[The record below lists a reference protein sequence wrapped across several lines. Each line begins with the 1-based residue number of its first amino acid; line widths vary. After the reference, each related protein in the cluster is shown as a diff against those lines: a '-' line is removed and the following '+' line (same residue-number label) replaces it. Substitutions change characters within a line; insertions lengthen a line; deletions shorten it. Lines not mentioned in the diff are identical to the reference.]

1 MAKTVYNKN
10 VANPSDVTASIFS
23 SDEQL
28 KYGEIVLCNNI
39 NEPGIYIF
47 TKSDDGETKIQKMNS
62 VDNIIL
68 KQDVD
73 PSASGAVANGDTL
86 YEMVSKFQNQIDDL
100 SGDGKS
106 EAEKVNKIVAAVGI
120 NEDGSYKIISGNY
133 VGNAT
138 SIADAISKLDAA
150 INTVSGSSVKEAK
163 EYTDAKIT
171 ESIKALDAET
181 SAGDGEEFVKIT
193 EADGLVSGEVKAL
206 SVEKDATGLK
216 YDLKLG
222 DYIFGSV
229 DIPQDQFLKEAIFIS
244 AATVDDIAEALTYGQ
259 SIEHGKPYLKF
270 VWKLEKELKPTYVD
284 VSGLIDVYTAADVK
298 LSDAYS
304 GTSFD
309 IKSGTSVEDAI
320 GKVTNELT
328 SIEENIESNKVN
340 SSEKTINVTTSDT
353 GTNIDINIDNDTI
366 VKNETVAKQGQ
377 LSVALNVEKT
387 YVDNGYVRTKY
398 TLKSKDG
405 SYGVIN
411 DTRDVFVGDETDGFI
426 KVETQAVSDAEGNR
440 TDKITIT
447 PVIQKTVNN
456 ATGPNV
462 DDANGFAT
470 AWGVKEYVRS
480 GIDGDGI
487 MAGDD
492 VLQPYE
498 NYRGH
503 INFDSSSIDYDT
515 VHKAL
520 YKTDNNMQLLDEA
533 LGFESSGQNV
543 HQYPSA
549 TTQDCLLIKDDRTV
563 MDALK
568 TLDKAIAD
576 LDFED
581 NCGENQ
587 VFTAFTQENGHVR
600 LEKQNVTG
608 RKLAEYSVVDVT
620 NPSGATFKVAEADTL
635 GQALGKLQGQINAM
649 DWTGTTASDQVFTG
663 ITEKDGLVSASTADV
678 TTRTLKGYSVQN
690 ITDTSAAASK
700 IATGDTLGVGL
711 GKLQGQINA
720 MDYTANTS
728 SDKVFTYISNKDGQL
743 TTSAENITNRVIT
756 GYVEG
761 TDADVA
767 ATDTL
772 GQALGKLQKQINSM
786 DYTANT
792 GNDKIFTY
800 IAEADGKLTTSAESI
815 TSRVITGYAEG
826 ADADVAETD
835 TLGVALGKLQGQ
847 INAMDKATQAE
858 ENSVIYDVTE
868 SDGKVS
874 ATSKHIVDIKLSGYT
889 EGAIASGRVSSGDTL
904 GQALGKLQGQVNDL
918 DWTGATT
925 ANEVFTGITESDGKV
940 SATTALTTSRTLSGY
955 TVETISDN
963 SATASKVAPT
973 DTLGKALGKLQ
984 GQINAMDLSSGAN
997 DNKVMT
1003 DLTQKDGQLTPT
1015 YSNVTSRKLD
1025 GYGTTANTKVTAT
1038 QTLGV
1043 ALGNLQGQIDSL
1055 NYTANASTDKVITAI
1070 TQTDGKVEVETQN
1083 ITSRIITGYAE
1094 GTDADVAATDTLGQ
1108 ALGKLQKQINSMDK
1122 TASSETGK
1130 FVRTVAEADGKVSE
1144 TRGYIVADD
1153 VKITAA
1159 TVNEANVKEAWKL
1172 VNNEGTQLGSTIKIY
1187 KDSSL
1192 KSVALSGDT
1201 STVGQWL
1208 VFTYAL
1214 SDGSEDVVA
1223 VDVSKFLVQAEF
1235 QSGVTADNSGIVH
1248 GVVYGNSESVVTA
1261 YTATGGANG
1270 TAKVLGVNGD
1280 GFYVNNIQTAINAK
1294 VNSAISLLDSSSATT
1309 NAGYYMT
1316 GITITDG
1323 KVTAIGQAQLTAQET
1338 KLSTGNSTTAIGNV
1352 VTGLSVS
1359 DHAITLNKKDFPEVA
1374 WKRVSAGGANIDA
1387 TTTADTISIVTGNTG
1402 ITLDGDTTNK
1412 KITISHTDT
1421 SSQSSVDAGSGKFIK
1436 SVSVDTYGHVTGLTT
1451 GNTVDSA
1458 TTAANSAK
1466 VAGKTV
1472 GNANGNVP
1480 LSNGTVNTNL
1490 NADMIDGKHVAVVS
1504 AIPSSPDA
1512 NTIYIL
1518 A

>member
-1 MAKTVYNKN
+1 MAKTIYNKN
-10 VANPSDVTASIFS
+10 VANPSDITASVFS

-47 TKSDDGETKIQKMNS
+47 AKNDGGETKIQKINS
-62 VDNIIL
+62 ADNIIL
-68 KQDVD
+68 KQNVD
-73 PSASGAVANGDTL
+73 PSLSGPVANGDTL
-86 YEMVSKFQNQIDDL
+86 YEMVSKLQNQIDDL
-100 SGDGKS
+100 SGSGES
-106 EAEKVNKIVAAVGI
+106 EAEKVNRIIAAVDL
-120 NEDGSYKIISGNY
+120 NDDGSYKIISGNY

-150 INTVSGSSVKEAK
+150 INTVGGSSIEEAK

-171 ESIKALDAET
+171 ESIEALDSEA
-181 SAGDGEEFVKIT
+181 SAGDGEVFVKIT

-222 DYIFGSV
+222 DYVFGSV
-229 DIPQDQFLKEAIFIS
+229 DIPQDQFLKEVIFIS
-244 AATVDDIAEALTYGQ
+244 AATVEDIAEALNYGQ
-259 SIEHGKPYLKF
+259 RIELGKPYLKF
-270 VWKLEKELKPTYVD
+270 VWKLEEGLKPTYVD

-298 LSDAYS
+298 LSDAYP

-309 IKSGTSVEDAI
+309 IKSGASVEDAI

-462 DDANGFAT
+462 DDANGLAT

-563 MDALK
+563 MGALK

-587 VFTAFTQENGHVR
+587 IFTAFTQENGHVM

-608 RKLAEYSVVDVT
+608 RKLAGYSVVDVT
-620 NPSGATFKVAEADTL
+620 NPSGATFKVATTDTL
-635 GQALGKLQGQINAM
+635 GQGLGKLQGQINAM
-649 DWTGTTASDQVFTG
+649 NWTGTTTSDQVFTG

-756 GYVEG
+756 GYEEG
-761 TDADVA
+761 VDADVA

-847 INAMDKATQAE
+847 INAMDYTANAGSDKVFTYVSE
-858 ENSVIYDVTE
+858 T
-868 SDGKVS
+868 DGKLTTS
-874 ATSKHIVDIKLSGYT
+874 AESITSRVITGYV
-889 EGAIASGRVSSGDTL
+889 EGADAKIAATDSL
-904 GQALGKLQGQVNDL
+904 GGALGKV
-918 DWTGATT
+918 
-925 ANEVFTGITESDGKV
+925 
-940 SATTALTTSRTLSGY
+940 
-955 TVETISDN
+955 
-963 SATASKVAPT
+963 
-973 DTLGKALGKLQ
+973 Q
-984 GQINAMDLSSGAN
+984 GQINAMD
-997 DNKVMT
+997 K
-1003 DLTQKDGQLTPT
+1003 
-1015 YSNVTSRKLD
+1015 
-1025 GYGTTANTKVTAT
+1025 
-1038 QTLGV
+1038 
-1043 ALGNLQGQIDSL
+1043 I
-1055 NYTANASTDKVITAI
+1055 
-1070 TQTDGKVEVETQN
+1070 
-1083 ITSRIITGYAE
+1083 
-1094 GTDADVAATDTLGQ
+1094 
-1108 ALGKLQKQINSMDK
+1108 
-1122 TASSETGK
+1122 ASSETGK

-1153 VKITAA
+1153 VKIAAA

-1192 KSVALSGDT
+1192 KSVVLSGDT

-1248 GVVYGNSESVVTA
+1248 GVVSGNSESVVTA

-1270 TAKVLGVNGD
+1270 TAKVLGVNGG

-1338 KLSTGNSTTAIGNV
+1338 ELSTGNSTTAIGNV

-1374 WKRVSAGGANIDA
+1374 WKRVTAGGTNIDA

-1402 ITLDGDTTNK
+1402 ITLVGDAANK
-1412 KITISHTDT
+1412 RITISHTDT
-1421 SSQSSVDAGSGKFIK
+1421 SSQASVDAGSGKFIK

-1451 GNTVDSA
+1451 GNTVNSA
-1458 TTAANSAK
+1458 TTAADSAK

-1490 NADMIDGKHVAVVS
+1490 NADMIDGKHVAIVS

>member
-1 MAKTVYNKN
+1 MAKIVYNKN
-10 VANPSDVTASIFS
+10 VTNPSDVTDRIFS

-73 PSASGAVANGDTL
+73 PSASGPVANGDTL
-86 YEMVSKFQNQIDDL
+86 YKMVSKFQNQIDGL

-106 EAEKVNKIVAAVGI
+106 EAEKINKIVAAVGI

-133 VGNAT
+133 VGDAA

-150 INTVSGSSVKEAK
+150 INTTSESSVKEAK

-181 SAGDGEEFVKIT
+181 SAGDGEVFVKIT

-206 SVEKDATGLK
+206 SVKKDATGLK

-229 DIPQDQFLKEAIFIS
+229 DIPQDQFLKEVIFIS
-244 AATVDDIAEALTYGQ
+244 AATVEDIAEALKYDQ
-259 SIEHGKPYLKF
+259 RIELGKPYLRF

-284 VSGLIDVYTAADVK
+284 VSGLIDVYTAADVN

-549 TTQDCLLIKDDRTV
+549 TTQDCLLIKDNRTV

-587 VFTAFTQENGHVR
+587 VFTAFTQENGHVKI
-600 LEKQNVTG
+600 EKQNVTG

-756 GYVEG
+756 GYEEG
-761 TDADVA
+761 VDADVA
-767 ATDTL
+767 A
-772 GQALGKLQKQINSM
+772 
-786 DYTANT
+786 
-792 GNDKIFTY
+792 
-800 IAEADGKLTTSAESI
+800 
-815 TSRVITGYAEG
+815 
-826 ADADVAETD
+826 TD

-889 EGAIASGRVSSGDTL
+889 EGAIASGKVSSGDTL

-918 DWTGATT
+918 NWTGATT
-925 ANEVFTGITESDGKV
+925 ANEVFTGITEADGKV

-963 SATASKVAPT
+963 SATASKVAAT

-1025 GYGTTANTKVTAT
+1025 GYGTTANTKVAAT

-1055 NYTANASTDKVITAI
+1055 DYTANASTDKVITAI

-1094 GTDADVAATDTLGQ
+1094 GADADVAATDTLGQ

-1270 TAKVLGVNGD
+1270 AAKVLGVNGD

-1323 KVTAIGQAQLTAQET
+1323 KVTAIGQAKLTAQET
-1338 KLSTGNSTTAIGNV
+1338 ELSTGNSTTAIGNV

-1374 WKRVSAGGANIDA
+1374 WKRVTAGGANIDA

-1402 ITLDGDTTNK
+1402 ITLVGDATNK

-1436 SVSVDTYGHVTGLTT
+1436 SVSVDTYGHVTGLAT

-1458 TTAANSAK
+1458 TTAADSAK

-1490 NADMIDGKHVAVVS
+1490 NADMIDGKHVAIVS

-1518 A
+1518 S

>member
-10 VANPSDVTASIFS
+10 VANPSDVTDRIFS

-47 TKSDDGETKIQKMNS
+47 TKSDDGETKIQKINS

-73 PSASGAVANGDTL
+73 PSASGPVANGDTL
-86 YEMVSKFQNQIDDL
+86 YKMVSKFQNQIDDL

-133 VGNAT
+133 VGDAA

-150 INTVSGSSVKEAK
+150 IDTASGSSVKEAK
-163 EYTDAKIT
+163 EYTDTKIT

-181 SAGDGEEFVKIT
+181 SAGDGEVFVKIT
-193 EADGLVSGEVKAL
+193 EADGLVSGGVKAL

-229 DIPQDQFLKEAIFIS
+229 DIPQDQFLKEVIFIS

-259 SIEHGKPYLKF
+259 SIELGKPYLRF
-270 VWKLEKELKPTYVD
+270 VWKLEEGLKPTYVD

-568 TLDKAIAD
+568 TLDKSIAD

-587 VFTAFTQENGHVR
+587 VFTAFTQENGRVM

-649 DWTGTTASDQVFTG
+649 DWTGTATSDQVFTG

-761 TDADVA
+761 TDADVT

-847 INAMDKATQAE
+847 INAMDKTTQAE

-889 EGAIASGRVSSGDTL
+889 EGAVASGKVSSGDTL
-904 GQALGKLQGQVNDL
+904 GQALGKLQD
-918 DWTGATT
+918 
-925 ANEVFTGITESDGKV
+925 
-940 SATTALTTSRTLSGY
+940 
-955 TVETISDN
+955 
-963 SATASKVAPT
+963 
-973 DTLGKALGKLQ
+973 
-984 GQINAMDLSSGAN
+984 QINAMDLSSGAN

-1003 DLTQKDGQLTPT
+1003 DLTQKDGQLTPI

-1025 GYGTTANTKVTAT
+1025 GYGTTANTKVAAT

-1055 NYTANASTDKVITAI
+1055 DYTANASTDKVITAI

-1094 GTDADVAATDTLGQ
+1094 GTDADVAETDTLGQ

-1235 QSGVTADNSGIVH
+1235 QSGITADNSGIVH
-1248 GVVYGNSESVVTA
+1248 GVVSRNSESVVTA
-1261 YTATGGANG
+1261 YTATGSANG

-1280 GFYVNNIQTAINAK
+1280 GFYANNIQTAINAK

-1323 KVTAIGQAQLTAQET
+1323 KVTAIGQAKLTSQET
-1338 KLSTGNSTTAIGNV
+1338 ELTTGNSTTAIGNV

-1387 TTTADTISIVTGNTG
+1387 TATADTISIVTGNTG
-1402 ITLDGDTTNK
+1402 ITLVGDATNK

-1421 SSQSSVDAGSGKFIK
+1421 SSQASVDAGSGKFIK

-1458 TTAANSAK
+1458 TMAADSAK

-1504 AIPSSPDA
+1504 AMPSSPDA

>member
-73 PSASGAVANGDTL
+73 PSASGPVANGDTL

-133 VGNAT
+133 VGDAA

-181 SAGDGEEFVKIT
+181 SAGDGEVFVKIT

-244 AATVDDIAEALTYGQ
+244 AATVEDITEALTYGQ
-259 SIEHGKPYLKF
+259 SIELGKPYLKF

-328 SIEENIESNKVN
+328 SIEGNIESNKVN

-520 YKTDNNMQLLDEA
+520 YKTDNNMQLLDGA

-576 LDFED
+576 LDFKD

-587 VFTAFTQENGHVR
+587 VFTAFTQENGHVT

-620 NPSGATFKVAEADTL
+620 NPSGATFKVATTDTL

-767 ATDTL
+767 
-772 GQALGKLQKQINSM
+772 
-786 DYTANT
+786 
-792 GNDKIFTY
+792 
-800 IAEADGKLTTSAESI
+800 E
-815 TSRVITGYAEG
+815 
-826 ADADVAETD
+826 
-835 TLGVALGKLQGQ
+835 
-847 INAMDKATQAE
+847 
-858 ENSVIYDVTE
+858 
-868 SDGKVS
+868 
-874 ATSKHIVDIKLSGYT
+874 
-889 EGAIASGRVSSGDTL
+889 
-904 GQALGKLQGQVNDL
+904 
-918 DWTGATT
+918 
-925 ANEVFTGITESDGKV
+925 
-940 SATTALTTSRTLSGY
+940 
-955 TVETISDN
+955 
-963 SATASKVAPT
+963 
-973 DTLGKALGKLQ
+973 
-984 GQINAMDLSSGAN
+984 
-997 DNKVMT
+997 
-1003 DLTQKDGQLTPT
+1003 
-1015 YSNVTSRKLD
+1015 
-1025 GYGTTANTKVTAT
+1025 
-1038 QTLGV
+1038 
-1043 ALGNLQGQIDSL
+1043 
-1055 NYTANASTDKVITAI
+1055 
-1070 TQTDGKVEVETQN
+1070 
-1083 ITSRIITGYAE
+1083 
-1094 GTDADVAATDTLGQ
+1094 TDTLGQ

-1270 TAKVLGVNGD
+1270 AAKVLGVNGD

-1323 KVTAIGQAQLTAQET
+1323 KVTAIGQAKLTAQET
-1338 KLSTGNSTTAIGNV
+1338 ELSTGNSTTAIGNV

-1402 ITLDGDTTNK
+1402 ITLAGDATNK
-1412 KITISHTDT
+1412 RITISHTDT
-1421 SSQSSVDAGSGKFIK
+1421 SSQASVDAGSGKFIK

-1458 TTAANSAK
+1458 TMAADSAK

-1490 NADMIDGKHVAVVS
+1490 NADMIDGKHVAIVS

>member
-10 VANPSDVTASIFS
+10 VANPSDITASVFS

-47 TKSDDGETKIQKMNS
+47 AKNDGGETKIQKINS
-62 VDNIIL
+62 ADNIIL
-68 KQDVD
+68 KQNVD
-73 PSASGAVANGDTL
+73 PSLSGPVANGDTL
-86 YEMVSKFQNQIDDL
+86 YEMVSKLQNQIDDL
-100 SGDGKS
+100 SGGGES
-106 EAEKVNKIVAAVGI
+106 EAEKVNRIIAAI
-120 NEDGSYKIISGNY
+120 DLNDDGSYKIISGNY
-133 VGNAT
+133 VGDAT

-150 INTVSGSSVKEAK
+150 INTVGGSSVEEAK

-171 ESIKALDAET
+171 ESIKALDAEV
-181 SAGDGEEFVKIT
+181 SAGDGKVFVKIT

-222 DYIFGSV
+222 DYVFGSV
-229 DIPQDQFLKEAIFIS
+229 DIPQDQFLKEVIFIS
-244 AATVDDIAEALTYGQ
+244 AATVEDIAEALNYGQ
-259 SIEHGKPYLKF
+259 RIELGKPYLKF
-270 VWKLEKELKPTYVD
+270 VWKLEEGLKPTYVD

-320 GKVTNELT
+320 GKVSNELT

-387 YVDNGYVRTKY
+387 HVDTGYVRTKY

-426 KVETQAVSDAEGNR
+426 KVETQAVSDTEGNR

-462 DDANGFAT
+462 DDANGLVT

-487 MAGDD
+487 MVGDD

-498 NYRGH
+498 SYRGH

-568 TLDKAIAD
+568 TLDEAIAD

-587 VFTAFTQENGHVR
+587 VFTAFTQENGHVM

-608 RKLAEYSVVDVT
+608 RKLAGYSVVDVT
-620 NPSGATFKVAEADTL
+620 NPSGATFKVATTDTL
-635 GQALGKLQGQINAM
+635 GQGLGKLQGQINAM
-649 DWTGTTASDQVFTG
+649 DWTGTTTSDQVFTG
-663 ITEKDGLVSASTADV
+663 ITETDGLVSASTADV

-743 TTSAENITNRVIT
+743 TASAENITNRVIT
-756 GYVEG
+756 GYEEG
-761 TDADVA
+761 VDADVA

-786 DYTANT
+786 DKT
-792 GNDKIFTY
+792 
-800 IAEADGKLTTSAESI
+800 
-815 TSRVITGYAEG
+815 
-826 ADADVAETD
+826 
-835 TLGVALGKLQGQ
+835 
-847 INAMDKATQAE
+847 TQAE

-889 EGAIASGRVSSGDTL
+889 EGAIASGKVSSGDTL
-904 GQALGKLQGQVNDL
+904 GQALGKLQGQVNGL

-963 SATASKVAPT
+963 SATASKVAAT

-984 GQINAMDLSSGAN
+984 GQINA
-997 DNKVMT
+997 
-1003 DLTQKDGQLTPT
+1003 
-1015 YSNVTSRKLD
+1015 
-1025 GYGTTANTKVTAT
+1025 
-1038 QTLGV
+1038 
-1043 ALGNLQGQIDSL
+1043 
-1055 NYTANASTDKVITAI
+1055 
-1070 TQTDGKVEVETQN
+1070 
-1083 ITSRIITGYAE
+1083 
-1094 GTDADVAATDTLGQ
+1094 
-1108 ALGKLQKQINSMDK
+1108 MDK

-1208 VFTYAL
+1208 VFTYVL

-1261 YTATGGANG
+1261 YTATGDANG
-1270 TAKVLGVNGD
+1270 TAKVLGVNGG

-1338 KLSTGNSTTAIGNV
+1338 ELSTGNSTTATGNV

-1359 DHAITLNKKDFPEVA
+1359 DHAITLNKKNFPEVA
-1374 WKRVSAGGANIDA
+1374 WKRITAGGTNIDA

-1402 ITLDGDTTNK
+1402 ITLAGDAANK
-1412 KITISHTDT
+1412 RITISHTDT
-1421 SSQSSVDAGSGKFIK
+1421 SSQASVDAGSGKFIK

-1458 TTAANSAK
+1458 TTATDSAK

-1490 NADMIDGKHVAVVS
+1490 NADMINGKHVAVVS

>member
-1 MAKTVYNKN
+1 MAKTIYNKN
-10 VANPSDVTASIFS
+10 VANPSDITASVFS

-47 TKSDDGETKIQKMNS
+47 AKNDGGETKIQKINS
-62 VDNIIL
+62 ADNIIL
-68 KQDVD
+68 KQNVD
-73 PSASGAVANGDTL
+73 PSLSGPVANGDTL
-86 YEMVSKFQNQIDDL
+86 YEIVSKLQNQIDDL
-100 SGDGKS
+100 SGSGES
-106 EAEKVNKIVAAVGI
+106 ETEKINRIIAAI
-120 NEDGSYKIISGNY
+120 DLNDDGSYKIISGNY
-133 VGNAT
+133 VGDAT

-150 INTVSGSSVKEAK
+150 INTVGGSSVKEAK
-163 EYTDAKIT
+163 EYTDTKII

-181 SAGDGEEFVKIT
+181 SAGDGEVFVKIT

-229 DIPQDQFLKEAIFIS
+229 DIPQDQFLKEVIFIS
-244 AATVDDIAEALTYGQ
+244 AATVEDIAEALKYDQ
-259 SIEHGKPYLKF
+259 SIELGKPYLRF
-270 VWKLEKELKPTYVD
+270 VWKLEEGLKPTYVD

-366 VKNETVAKQGQ
+366 VKNENVAKQGQ

-462 DDANGFAT
+462 DDANGLVT

-568 TLDKAIAD
+568 TLDKSIAD

-587 VFTAFTQENGHVR
+587 VFTAFTQENGHVM

-649 DWTGTTASDQVFTG
+649 DWTGTTTSDQVFTG

-756 GYVEG
+756 GYEEG
-761 TDADVA
+761 VDADVA

-792 GNDKIFTY
+792 GSDKVFTY

-847 INAMDKATQAE
+847 INA
-858 ENSVIYDVTE
+858 
-868 SDGKVS
+868 
-874 ATSKHIVDIKLSGYT
+874 
-889 EGAIASGRVSSGDTL
+889 
-904 GQALGKLQGQVNDL
+904 
-918 DWTGATT
+918 
-925 ANEVFTGITESDGKV
+925 
-940 SATTALTTSRTLSGY
+940 
-955 TVETISDN
+955 
-963 SATASKVAPT
+963 
-973 DTLGKALGKLQ
+973 
-984 GQINAMDLSSGAN
+984 
-997 DNKVMT
+997 
-1003 DLTQKDGQLTPT
+1003 
-1015 YSNVTSRKLD
+1015 
-1025 GYGTTANTKVTAT
+1025 
-1038 QTLGV
+1038 
-1043 ALGNLQGQIDSL
+1043 
-1055 NYTANASTDKVITAI
+1055 
-1070 TQTDGKVEVETQN
+1070 
-1083 ITSRIITGYAE
+1083 
-1094 GTDADVAATDTLGQ
+1094 
-1108 ALGKLQKQINSMDK
+1108 MDK

-1248 GVVYGNSESVVTA
+1248 GVVSGNSESVVTA

-1270 TAKVLGVNGD
+1270 TAKVLGVNGG

-1338 KLSTGNSTTAIGNV
+1338 ELTTGNSTTAIGNV

-1374 WKRVSAGGANIDA
+1374 WKRVTAGGTNIDA

-1402 ITLDGDTTNK
+1402 ITLAGDAANK
-1412 KITISHTDT
+1412 RITISHTDT
-1421 SSQSSVDAGSGKFIK
+1421 SSQASVDAGSGKFIK

-1458 TTAANSAK
+1458 TTATDSAK

>member
-10 VANPSDVTASIFS
+10 VANPSDITASVFS

-47 TKSDDGETKIQKMNS
+47 AKNDGGETKIQKINS
-62 VDNIIL
+62 ADNIIL
-68 KQDVD
+68 KQNVD
-73 PSASGAVANGDTL
+73 PSLSGPVANGDTL
-86 YEMVSKFQNQIDDL
+86 YEIVSKFQNQIDNL
-100 SGDGKS
+100 SGSGES
-106 EAEKVNKIVAAVGI
+106 ETEKVNRIIAAI
-120 NEDGSYKIISGNY
+120 DLNDDGSYKIISGNY
-133 VGNAT
+133 VGDAT

-150 INTVSGSSVKEAK
+150 INTVGGSSVEEAK

-171 ESIKALDAET
+171 ESIEALDTEV
-181 SAGDGEEFVKIT
+181 SAGDGEVFVKIT

-222 DYIFGSV
+222 DYVFGSV
-229 DIPQDQFLKEAIFIS
+229 DIPQDQFLKEVIFIS
-244 AATVDDIAEALTYGQ
+244 AATVEDVAEALNYGQ
-259 SIEHGKPYLKF
+259 RIELGKPYLKF
-270 VWKLEKELKPTYVD
+270 VWKLEGGPKPTYVD

-298 LSDAYS
+298 LSDEYS
-304 GTSFD
+304 GASFD

-328 SIEENIESNKVN
+328 SIEESIESNKVN

-353 GTNIDINIDNDTI
+353 GTSIDINIDNDTI

-426 KVETQAVSDAEGNR
+426 KVETQAVSDTEGNR

-503 INFDSSSIDYDT
+503 INFDSSTIDYDT

-568 TLDKAIAD
+568 TLDEAIAD

-587 VFTAFTQENGHVR
+587 VFTAFTQENGHVM

-620 NPSGATFKVAEADTL
+620 NPSGATFKVATTDTL

-649 DWTGTTASDQVFTG
+649 DWTGTTTSDQVFTG

-743 TTSAENITNRVIT
+743 TASAENITNRVIT
-756 GYVEG
+756 GYV
-761 TDADVA
+761 
-767 ATDTL
+767 
-772 GQALGKLQKQINSM
+772 
-786 DYTANT
+786 
-792 GNDKIFTY
+792 
-800 IAEADGKLTTSAESI
+800 
-815 TSRVITGYAEG
+815 
-826 ADADVAETD
+826 
-835 TLGVALGKLQGQ
+835 
-847 INAMDKATQAE
+847 
-858 ENSVIYDVTE
+858 
-868 SDGKVS
+868 
-874 ATSKHIVDIKLSGYT
+874 
-889 EGAIASGRVSSGDTL
+889 
-904 GQALGKLQGQVNDL
+904 
-918 DWTGATT
+918 
-925 ANEVFTGITESDGKV
+925 
-940 SATTALTTSRTLSGY
+940 
-955 TVETISDN
+955 
-963 SATASKVAPT
+963 
-973 DTLGKALGKLQ
+973 
-984 GQINAMDLSSGAN
+984 
-997 DNKVMT
+997 
-1003 DLTQKDGQLTPT
+1003 
-1015 YSNVTSRKLD
+1015 
-1025 GYGTTANTKVTAT
+1025 
-1038 QTLGV
+1038 
-1043 ALGNLQGQIDSL
+1043 
-1055 NYTANASTDKVITAI
+1055 
-1070 TQTDGKVEVETQN
+1070 
-1083 ITSRIITGYAE
+1083 E

-1208 VFTYAL
+1208 VFTYVL

-1248 GVVYGNSESVVTA
+1248 GVVSGNSESVVTA
-1261 YTATGGANG
+1261 YTATGDANG
-1270 TAKVLGVNGD
+1270 TAKVLGVNGG

-1338 KLSTGNSTTAIGNV
+1338 ELSTGNSTTATGNV

-1359 DHAITLNKKDFPEVA
+1359 NHAITLNKKNFPEVA
-1374 WKRVSAGGANIDA
+1374 WKRVAAGGTNIDA

-1402 ITLDGDTTNK
+1402 ITLAGDATNK
-1412 KITISHTDT
+1412 RITISHTDT
-1421 SSQSSVDAGSGKFIK
+1421 SSQASVDAGSGKFIK

-1458 TTAANSAK
+1458 TTAVDSAK

>member
-1 MAKTVYNKN
+1 MAKIVYNKN

-68 KQDVD
+68 KQDVN
-73 PSASGAVANGDTL
+73 PSASGPVANGDTL
-86 YEMVSKFQNQIDDL
+86 YEMVSKFQNKINDL

-106 EAEKVNKIVAAVGI
+106 EAEKVNRIVAAVGI

-150 INTVSGSSVKEAK
+150 INTVGGSSVKEAK

-181 SAGDGEEFVKIT
+181 SAGDGEVFVKIT
-193 EADGLVSGEVKAL
+193 EADGLVSGGVKAL
-206 SVEKDATGLK
+206 SVKKDATGLK

-229 DIPQDQFLKEAIFIS
+229 DIPQDQFLKEVIFIS
-244 AATVDDIAEALTYGQ
+244 AATVEDIAEALKYDQ
-259 SIEHGKPYLKF
+259 SIKLGKPYLKF

-284 VSGLIDVYTAADVK
+284 VSGLIDVYTAADVN
-298 LSDAYS
+298 LSDAYL

-549 TTQDCLLIKDDRTV
+549 TTQDCLLIKDNRTV

-587 VFTAFTQENGHVR
+587 VFTAFTQENGHVKI
-600 LEKQNVTG
+600 EKQNVTG

-720 MDYTANTS
+720 MD
-728 SDKVFTYISNKDGQL
+728 
-743 TTSAENITNRVIT
+743 
-756 GYVEG
+756 
-761 TDADVA
+761 
-767 ATDTL
+767 
-772 GQALGKLQKQINSM
+772 
-786 DYTANT
+786 
-792 GNDKIFTY
+792 
-800 IAEADGKLTTSAESI
+800 
-815 TSRVITGYAEG
+815 
-826 ADADVAETD
+826 
-835 TLGVALGKLQGQ
+835 
-847 INAMDKATQAE
+847 
-858 ENSVIYDVTE
+858 
-868 SDGKVS
+868 
-874 ATSKHIVDIKLSGYT
+874 
-889 EGAIASGRVSSGDTL
+889 
-904 GQALGKLQGQVNDL
+904 
-918 DWTGATT
+918 
-925 ANEVFTGITESDGKV
+925 
-940 SATTALTTSRTLSGY
+940 
-955 TVETISDN
+955 
-963 SATASKVAPT
+963 
-973 DTLGKALGKLQ
+973 
-984 GQINAMDLSSGAN
+984 LSSGAN

-1025 GYGTTANTKVTAT
+1025 GYGTTANTKVAAT

-1055 NYTANASTDKVITAI
+1055 NYTANAGTDKVITAI

-1270 TAKVLGVNGD
+1270 AAKVLGVNGD

-1323 KVTAIGQAQLTAQET
+1323 KVTAIGQAKLTAQET
-1338 KLSTGNSTTAIGNV
+1338 ELSTGNSTTAIGNV

-1374 WKRVSAGGANIDA
+1374 WKRVTAGGANIDA

-1402 ITLDGDTTNK
+1402 ITLVGDATNK

-1436 SVSVDTYGHVTGLTT
+1436 SVSVDTYGHVTGLAT

-1458 TTAANSAK
+1458 TTAADSAK

-1490 NADMIDGKHVAVVS
+1490 NADMIDGKHVAIVS

-1518 A
+1518 S

>member
-10 VANPSDVTASIFS
+10 VANPSDITASVFS

-47 TKSDDGETKIQKMNS
+47 AKNDGGETKIQKINS
-62 VDNIIL
+62 ADNIIL
-68 KQDVD
+68 KQNVD
-73 PSASGAVANGDTL
+73 PSLSGPVANGDTL
-86 YEMVSKFQNQIDDL
+86 YEMVSKLQNQIDNL
-100 SGDGKS
+100 SGGGES
-106 EAEKVNKIVAAVGI
+106 EAEKVNRIIAAI
-120 NEDGSYKIISGNY
+120 DLNDDGSYKIISGNY
-133 VGNAT
+133 VGDAT

-150 INTVSGSSVKEAK
+150 INTVGGSSVEEAK

-181 SAGDGEEFVKIT
+181 SAGDGEVFVKIT
-193 EADGLVSGEVKAL
+193 EADGLVSGGVKAL

-229 DIPQDQFLKEAIFIS
+229 DIPQDQFLKEVIFIS
-244 AATVDDIAEALTYGQ
+244 AATVEDIAEALNYDQ
-259 SIEHGKPYLKF
+259 RIELGKPYLKF
-270 VWKLEKELKPTYVD
+270 VWKLEEGLKPTYVD

-298 LSDAYS
+298 LSDTYS

-387 YVDNGYVRTKY
+387 HVDTGYVRTKY

-462 DDANGFAT
+462 DDANGLVT

-568 TLDKAIAD
+568 TLDKSIAD
-576 LDFED
+576 LDFKD

-587 VFTAFTQENGHVR
+587 VFTAFTQENGHVM

-608 RKLAEYSVVDVT
+608 RKLAGYSVVDVT
-620 NPSGATFKVAEADTL
+620 NPSGATFKVATTDTL

-649 DWTGTTASDQVFTG
+649 DWTGTTTSDQVFTG

-767 ATDTL
+767 ETDTL

-847 INAMDKATQAE
+847 INAMDK
-858 ENSVIYDVTE
+858 
-868 SDGKVS
+868 
-874 ATSKHIVDIKLSGYT
+874 
-889 EGAIASGRVSSGDTL
+889 
-904 GQALGKLQGQVNDL
+904 
-918 DWTGATT
+918 
-925 ANEVFTGITESDGKV
+925 
-940 SATTALTTSRTLSGY
+940 
-955 TVETISDN
+955 
-963 SATASKVAPT
+963 
-973 DTLGKALGKLQ
+973 
-984 GQINAMDLSSGAN
+984 
-997 DNKVMT
+997 
-1003 DLTQKDGQLTPT
+1003 
-1015 YSNVTSRKLD
+1015 
-1025 GYGTTANTKVTAT
+1025 
-1038 QTLGV
+1038 
-1043 ALGNLQGQIDSL
+1043 
-1055 NYTANASTDKVITAI
+1055 
-1070 TQTDGKVEVETQN
+1070 
-1083 ITSRIITGYAE
+1083 
-1094 GTDADVAATDTLGQ
+1094 
-1108 ALGKLQKQINSMDK
+1108 

-1153 VKITAA
+1153 VKVTAA

-1208 VFTYAL
+1208 VFTYVL

-1248 GVVYGNSESVVTA
+1248 GVVSGNSESVVTA
-1261 YTATGGANG
+1261 YTATGSANG
-1270 TAKVLGVNGD
+1270 TAKVLGVNGG

-1338 KLSTGNSTTAIGNV
+1338 ELSTGNSATAIGNV

-1374 WKRVSAGGANIDA
+1374 WKRVTAGGTNIDA
-1387 TTTADTISIVTGNTG
+1387 TATADTISIVTGNTG
-1402 ITLDGDTTNK
+1402 ITLAGDATNK
-1412 KITISHTDT
+1412 RITISHTDT
-1421 SSQSSVDAGSGKFIK
+1421 SSQASVDAGSGKFIK

-1458 TTAANSAK
+1458 TRAADSAK

>member
-1 MAKTVYNKN
+1 MAKIVYNKN
-10 VANPSDVTASIFS
+10 VANPSDVTDRIFS

-73 PSASGAVANGDTL
+73 PSASGPVANGDTL

-100 SGDGKS
+100 SSDGKS

-133 VGNAT
+133 VGDAV

-150 INTVSGSSVKEAK
+150 INTASGSSVKEAK
-163 EYTDAKIT
+163 EYTDTKIT

-181 SAGDGEEFVKIT
+181 SAGDGEVFVKIT
-193 EADGLVSGEVKAL
+193 EADGLVSGGVKAL
-206 SVEKDATGLK
+206 SVKKDATGLK

-229 DIPQDQFLKEAIFIS
+229 DIPQDQFLKEVIFIS
-244 AATVDDIAEALTYGQ
+244 AATVEDIAEASTYGQ
-259 SIEHGKPYLKF
+259 SIELGKPYLRF
-270 VWKLEKELKPTYVD
+270 VWKLEEELKPTYVD

-563 MDALK
+563 MGALK
-568 TLDKAIAD
+568 TLDKSIAD

-587 VFTAFTQENGHVR
+587 VFTAFTQENGHVM

-620 NPSGATFKVAEADTL
+620 NPSGATFKVATTDTL

-649 DWTGTTASDQVFTG
+649 DWTGTTTSDQVFTG

-889 EGAIASGRVSSGDTL
+889 EGAIASGKVSSGDTL
-904 GQALGKLQGQVNDL
+904 GH
-918 DWTGATT
+918 
-925 ANEVFTGITESDGKV
+925 
-940 SATTALTTSRTLSGY
+940 
-955 TVETISDN
+955 
-963 SATASKVAPT
+963 
-973 DTLGKALGKLQ
+973 ALGKLQ

-1025 GYGTTANTKVTAT
+1025 GYGTTANTKVAAT

-1094 GTDADVAATDTLGQ
+1094 GTDADVAETDTLGQ
-1108 ALGKLQKQINSMDK
+1108 ALGKLQKQINSMGK

-1261 YTATGGANG
+1261 YTATGSANG
-1270 TAKVLGVNGD
+1270 TAKVLGVNSG

-1323 KVTAIGQAQLTAQET
+1323 KVTAIGQAKLTSQET
-1338 KLSTGNSTTAIGNV
+1338 ELSTGNSTTAIGNV

-1387 TTTADTISIVTGNTG
+1387 TATADTISIVTGNTG
-1402 ITLDGDTTNK
+1402 ITLDGDATNK
-1412 KITISHTDT
+1412 RITISHTDT
-1421 SSQSSVDAGSGKFIK
+1421 SSQASVDAGSGKFIK

-1458 TTAANSAK
+1458 TTAADSAK

-1490 NADMIDGKHVAVVS
+1490 NADMIDGKHVAIVS
-1504 AIPSSPDA
+1504 TMPSSPDA

>member
-1 MAKTVYNKN
+1 MAKIVYNKN
-10 VANPSDVTASIFS
+10 VANPSDVTDRIFS

-73 PSASGAVANGDTL
+73 PSASGPVANGDTL
-86 YEMVSKFQNQIDDL
+86 YKMVSKFQNQIDDL
-100 SGDGKS
+100 SSDGKS

-133 VGNAT
+133 VGDAA

-150 INTVSGSSVKEAK
+150 INTASGSSVKEAK
-163 EYTDAKIT
+163 EYTDTKIT

-181 SAGDGEEFVKIT
+181 SAGDGEVFVKIT
-193 EADGLVSGEVKAL
+193 EVDGLVSGGVKAL
-206 SVEKDATGLK
+206 SVKKDATGLK

-229 DIPQDQFLKEAIFIS
+229 DIPQDQFLKEVIFIS
-244 AATVDDIAEALTYGQ
+244 AATVEDIAEASTYGQ
-259 SIEHGKPYLKF
+259 SIELGKPYLRF
-270 VWKLEKELKPTYVD
+270 VWKLEEELKPTYVD

-456 ATGPNV
+456 AIGPNV

-563 MDALK
+563 MGALK
-568 TLDKAIAD
+568 TLDKSIAD

-587 VFTAFTQENGHVR
+587 VFTALTQENGHVM

-620 NPSGATFKVAEADTL
+620 NPSGATFKVATTDTL
-635 GQALGKLQGQINAM
+635 GQALGKLQGQINA
-649 DWTGTTASDQVFTG
+649 
-663 ITEKDGLVSASTADV
+663 
-678 TTRTLKGYSVQN
+678 
-690 ITDTSAAASK
+690 
-700 IATGDTLGVGL
+700 
-711 GKLQGQINA
+711 
-720 MDYTANTS
+720 
-728 SDKVFTYISNKDGQL
+728 
-743 TTSAENITNRVIT
+743 
-756 GYVEG
+756 
-761 TDADVA
+761 
-767 ATDTL
+767 
-772 GQALGKLQKQINSM
+772 M

-847 INAMDKATQAE
+847 INAMDKAAQAE

-889 EGAIASGRVSSGDTL
+889 EGAIASGKVSSGDTL
-904 GQALGKLQGQVNDL
+904 GH
-918 DWTGATT
+918 
-925 ANEVFTGITESDGKV
+925 
-940 SATTALTTSRTLSGY
+940 
-955 TVETISDN
+955 
-963 SATASKVAPT
+963 
-973 DTLGKALGKLQ
+973 ALGKLQ

-1025 GYGTTANTKVTAT
+1025 GYGTTANTKVAAT

-1055 NYTANASTDKVITAI
+1055 DYTANASTDKVITAI

-1094 GTDADVAATDTLGQ
+1094 GTDADVAETDTLGQ
-1108 ALGKLQKQINSMDK
+1108 ALGKLQKQINSMGK

-1261 YTATGGANG
+1261 YTATGSANG
-1270 TAKVLGVNGD
+1270 TAKVLGVNSG

-1323 KVTAIGQAQLTAQET
+1323 KVTAIGQAKLTAQET
-1338 KLSTGNSTTAIGNV
+1338 ELSTGNSTTAIGNV

-1387 TTTADTISIVTGNTG
+1387 TATADTISIVTGNTG
-1402 ITLDGDTTNK
+1402 ITLDGDATNK
-1412 KITISHTDT
+1412 RITISHTDT
-1421 SSQSSVDAGSGKFIK
+1421 SSQASVDAGSGKFIK

-1458 TTAANSAK
+1458 TTAADSAK

-1490 NADMIDGKHVAVVS
+1490 NADMIDGKHVAIVS
-1504 AIPSSPDA
+1504 TMPSSPDA

>member
-1 MAKTVYNKN
+1 MF
-10 VANPSDVTASIFS
+10 FS

-47 TKSDDGETKIQKMNS
+47 AKNDGGETKIQKINS
-62 VDNIIL
+62 ADNIIL
-68 KQDVD
+68 KQNVD
-73 PSASGAVANGDTL
+73 PSLSGPVANGDTL
-86 YEMVSKFQNQIDDL
+86 YEMVSKLQNQIDDL
-100 SGDGKS
+100 SGSGES
-106 EAEKVNKIVAAVGI
+106 EAEKVNRIIAAVDLNG
-120 NEDGSYKIISGNY
+120 DGSYKIISGNY
-133 VGNAT
+133 IGDAT
-138 SIADAISKLDAA
+138 SIADAISKLDTA
-150 INTVSGSSVKEAK
+150 INTVGGSSVKEAK

-181 SAGDGEEFVKIT
+181 SAGDGEVFVKIT

-222 DYIFGSV
+222 DYVFGSV
-229 DIPQDQFLKEAIFIS
+229 DIPQDQFLKEVIFIS
-244 AATVDDIAEALTYGQ
+244 AATVEDIAEALNYGQ
-259 SIEHGKPYLKF
+259 HIELGKPYLKF
-270 VWKLEKELKPTYVD
+270 VWKLEEGLKPTYVD

-298 LSDAYS
+298 LSDAYP

-309 IKSGTSVEDAI
+309 IKSGTSVEDAV

-353 GTNIDINIDNDTI
+353 GTNIDVNIDNDTI
-366 VKNETVAKQGQ
+366 IKNGAVAKQGQ

-387 YVDNGYVRTKY
+387 YVDTGYVRTKY

-563 MDALK
+563 MGALK

-576 LDFED
+576 LDSED

-620 NPSGATFKVAEADTL
+620 NPSGATFKVATTDTL

-649 DWTGTTASDQVFTG
+649 DWTGTTTSDQVFTG

-700 IATGDTLGVGL
+700 IAAGDTLGVAL

-720 MDYTANTS
+720 MDYTANAG
-728 SDKVFTYISNKDGQL
+728 SDKVFTYVSE
-743 TTSAENITNRVIT
+743 T
-756 GYVEG
+756 
-761 TDADVA
+761 
-767 ATDTL
+767 
-772 GQALGKLQKQINSM
+772 
-786 DYTANT
+786 
-792 GNDKIFTY
+792 
-800 IAEADGKLTTSAESI
+800 DGKLTTSAESI
-815 TSRVITGYAEG
+815 TSRVITGYVEG
-826 ADADVAETD
+826 ADAKIAATD
-835 TLGVALGKLQGQ
+835 SLGGALGKVQGQ
-847 INAMDKATQAE
+847 INAMDK
-858 ENSVIYDVTE
+858 I
-868 SDGKVS
+868 
-874 ATSKHIVDIKLSGYT
+874 
-889 EGAIASGRVSSGDTL
+889 
-904 GQALGKLQGQVNDL
+904 
-918 DWTGATT
+918 
-925 ANEVFTGITESDGKV
+925 
-940 SATTALTTSRTLSGY
+940 
-955 TVETISDN
+955 
-963 SATASKVAPT
+963 
-973 DTLGKALGKLQ
+973 
-984 GQINAMDLSSGAN
+984 
-997 DNKVMT
+997 
-1003 DLTQKDGQLTPT
+1003 
-1015 YSNVTSRKLD
+1015 
-1025 GYGTTANTKVTAT
+1025 
-1038 QTLGV
+1038 
-1043 ALGNLQGQIDSL
+1043 
-1055 NYTANASTDKVITAI
+1055 
-1070 TQTDGKVEVETQN
+1070 
-1083 ITSRIITGYAE
+1083 
-1094 GTDADVAATDTLGQ
+1094 
-1108 ALGKLQKQINSMDK
+1108 
-1122 TASSETGK
+1122 ASSETGK

-1153 VKITAA
+1153 VKIAAA

-1192 KSVALSGDT
+1192 KSVVLSGDT

-1214 SDGSEDVVA
+1214 SDGSEDAVA

-1248 GVVYGNSESVVTA
+1248 GVVSGNSESVVTA

-1270 TAKVLGVNGD
+1270 TAKVLGVNGG

-1323 KVTAIGQAQLTAQET
+1323 KVTAIGQAKLTAQET
-1338 KLSTGNSTTAIGNV
+1338 ELSTGNSTTAIGNV

-1374 WKRVSAGGANIDA
+1374 WKRVTAGGTNIDA

-1402 ITLDGDTTNK
+1402 ITLAGDATNK
-1412 KITISHTDT
+1412 RITISHTDT
-1421 SSQSSVDAGSGKFIK
+1421 SSQASVDAGSGKFIK

-1458 TTAANSAK
+1458 TTATDSAK

-1490 NADMIDGKHVAVVS
+1490 NADMIDGKHVAIVS
-1504 AIPSSPDA
+1504 AMPSSPDA

>member
-10 VANPSDVTASIFS
+10 VANPSDITASVFS

-47 TKSDDGETKIQKMNS
+47 AKNDGGETKIQKINS
-62 VDNIIL
+62 ADNIIL
-68 KQDVD
+68 KQNVD
-73 PSASGAVANGDTL
+73 PSLSGPVANGDTL
-86 YEMVSKFQNQIDDL
+86 YEIVSKFQNQIDNL
-100 SGDGKS
+100 SGSGES
-106 EAEKVNKIVAAVGI
+106 ETEKVNRIIAAI
-120 NEDGSYKIISGNY
+120 DLNDDGSYKIISGNY
-133 VGNAT
+133 VGDAT

-150 INTVSGSSVKEAK
+150 INTTSGSSVKEAK
-163 EYTDAKIT
+163 EYTDTKIT
-171 ESIKALDAET
+171 ESIKALDTET
-181 SAGDGEEFVKIT
+181 SAGDGEVFVKIT
-193 EADGLVSGEVKAL
+193 EADGLVSGGVKAL

-229 DIPQDQFLKEAIFIS
+229 DIPQDQFLKEVIFIS
-244 AATVDDIAEALTYGQ
+244 AATVEDVAEALNYGQ
-259 SIEHGKPYLKF
+259 RIELGKPYLKF
-270 VWKLEKELKPTYVD
+270 VWKLEEGLKPTYVD

-298 LSDAYS
+298 LSDEYS
-304 GTSFD
+304 GASFD

-456 ATGPNV
+456 AIGPNV

-568 TLDKAIAD
+568 TLDEAIAN

-587 VFTAFTQENGHVR
+587 VFTAFTQENGHVM

-620 NPSGATFKVAEADTL
+620 NPSGATFKVATTDTL

-649 DWTGTTASDQVFTG
+649 DWTGTTTSDQVFTG

-835 TLGVALGKLQGQ
+835 TLG
-847 INAMDKATQAE
+847 
-858 ENSVIYDVTE
+858 
-868 SDGKVS
+868 
-874 ATSKHIVDIKLSGYT
+874 
-889 EGAIASGRVSSGDTL
+889 
-904 GQALGKLQGQVNDL
+904 
-918 DWTGATT
+918 
-925 ANEVFTGITESDGKV
+925 
-940 SATTALTTSRTLSGY
+940 
-955 TVETISDN
+955 
-963 SATASKVAPT
+963 
-973 DTLGKALGKLQ
+973 
-984 GQINAMDLSSGAN
+984 
-997 DNKVMT
+997 
-1003 DLTQKDGQLTPT
+1003 
-1015 YSNVTSRKLD
+1015 
-1025 GYGTTANTKVTAT
+1025 
-1038 QTLGV
+1038 
-1043 ALGNLQGQIDSL
+1043 
-1055 NYTANASTDKVITAI
+1055 
-1070 TQTDGKVEVETQN
+1070 
-1083 ITSRIITGYAE
+1083 
-1094 GTDADVAATDTLGQ
+1094 Q

-1208 VFTYAL
+1208 VFTYVL

-1248 GVVYGNSESVVTA
+1248 GVVSGNSESVVTA
-1261 YTATGGANG
+1261 YTATGDANG
-1270 TAKVLGVNGD
+1270 TAKVLGVNGG

-1338 KLSTGNSTTAIGNV
+1338 ELSTGNSTTATGNV

-1359 DHAITLNKKDFPEVA
+1359 NHAITLNKKNFPEVA
-1374 WKRVSAGGANIDA
+1374 WKRVAAGGTNIDA

-1402 ITLDGDTTNK
+1402 ITLAGDAANK
-1412 KITISHTDT
+1412 RITISHTDT
-1421 SSQSSVDAGSGKFIK
+1421 SSQASVDAGSGKFIK

-1451 GNTVDSA
+1451 GNTVDNA
-1458 TTAANSAK
+1458 TTATDSAK

>member
-1 MAKTVYNKN
+1 MAKIVYNKN
-10 VANPSDVTASIFS
+10 VANPSDVTDRIFS

-47 TKSDDGETKIQKMNS
+47 TKSDDGETKIQKINS
-62 VDNIIL
+62 ADNIIL
-68 KQDVD
+68 KQNVD
-73 PSASGAVANGDTL
+73 PSLSGPVANGDTL
-86 YEMVSKFQNQIDDL
+86 YEMVSKLQNQLDDL
-100 SGDGKS
+100 SGSGES

-133 VGNAT
+133 VGDAA

-150 INTVSGSSVKEAK
+150 IDTASGSSVKEAK

-181 SAGDGEEFVKIT
+181 SAGDGEVFVKIT

-244 AATVDDIAEALTYGQ
+244 AATVEDIAEASNYGQ
-259 SIEHGKPYLKF
+259 SIELGKPYLKF

-298 LSDAYS
+298 LSDAYP

-309 IKSGTSVEDAI
+309 IKSGASVEDAI

-456 ATGPNV
+456 ATGPNI
-462 DDANGFAT
+462 DNANGLAT

-563 MDALK
+563 MGALK

-587 VFTAFTQENGHVR
+587 IFTAFTQENGHVM

-608 RKLAEYSVVDVT
+608 RKLAGYSVVDVT
-620 NPSGATFKVAEADTL
+620 NPSGATFKVATTDTL
-635 GQALGKLQGQINAM
+635 GQGLGKLQGQINAM
-649 DWTGTTASDQVFTG
+649 NWTGTTTSDQVFTG

-756 GYVEG
+756 GYEEG
-761 TDADVA
+761 VDADVA

-847 INAMDKATQAE
+847 INAMDYTANAGSDKVFTYVSE
-858 ENSVIYDVTE
+858 T
-868 SDGKVS
+868 DGKLTTS
-874 ATSKHIVDIKLSGYT
+874 AESITSRVITGYV
-889 EGAIASGRVSSGDTL
+889 EGADAKIAATDSL
-904 GQALGKLQGQVNDL
+904 GGALGKV
-918 DWTGATT
+918 
-925 ANEVFTGITESDGKV
+925 
-940 SATTALTTSRTLSGY
+940 
-955 TVETISDN
+955 
-963 SATASKVAPT
+963 
-973 DTLGKALGKLQ
+973 Q
-984 GQINAMDLSSGAN
+984 GQINA
-997 DNKVMT
+997 
-1003 DLTQKDGQLTPT
+1003 
-1015 YSNVTSRKLD
+1015 
-1025 GYGTTANTKVTAT
+1025 
-1038 QTLGV
+1038 
-1043 ALGNLQGQIDSL
+1043 
-1055 NYTANASTDKVITAI
+1055 
-1070 TQTDGKVEVETQN
+1070 
-1083 ITSRIITGYAE
+1083 
-1094 GTDADVAATDTLGQ
+1094 
-1108 ALGKLQKQINSMDK
+1108 MDK

-1208 VFTYAL
+1208 VFTYVL

-1248 GVVYGNSESVVTA
+1248 GVVSGNSESVVTA
-1261 YTATGGANG
+1261 YTATGSANG
-1270 TAKVLGVNGD
+1270 TAKVLGVNGG

-1338 KLSTGNSTTAIGNV
+1338 KLTTGNSTTAIGNV

-1374 WKRVSAGGANIDA
+1374 WKRVTAGGTNIDA

-1402 ITLDGDTTNK
+1402 ITLAGDATNK
-1412 KITISHTDT
+1412 RITISHTDT
-1421 SSQSSVDAGSGKFIK
+1421 SSQASVDAGSGKFIK
-1436 SVSVDTYGHVTGLTT
+1436 SVSVDTYGHVTGLAT

-1458 TTAANSAK
+1458 TTAADSAK

-1490 NADMIDGKHVAVVS
+1490 NADMVGGKHVAVVS

>member
-10 VANPSDVTASIFS
+10 VANPSDITASVFS

-47 TKSDDGETKIQKMNS
+47 AKNDGGETKIQKINS
-62 VDNIIL
+62 ADNIIL
-68 KQDVD
+68 KQNVD
-73 PSASGAVANGDTL
+73 PSLSGPVANGDTL
-86 YEMVSKFQNQIDDL
+86 YEMVSKLQNQIDDL
-100 SGDGKS
+100 SGSGES
-106 EAEKVNKIVAAVGI
+106 EAEKVNRIIAAVDL
-120 NEDGSYKIISGNY
+120 NDDGSYKIISGNY

-150 INTVSGSSVKEAK
+150 INTVGGSSIEEAK

-171 ESIKALDAET
+171 ESIEALDSEA
-181 SAGDGEEFVKIT
+181 SAGDGEVFVKIT
-193 EADGLVSGEVKAL
+193 EADGLVSGEAKAL

-222 DYIFGSV
+222 DYVFGSV
-229 DIPQDQFLKEAIFIS
+229 DIPQDQFLKEVIFIS
-244 AATVDDIAEALTYGQ
+244 AATVEDVAEALNYGQ
-259 SIEHGKPYLKF
+259 HIELGKPYLKF
-270 VWKLEKELKPTYVD
+270 VWKLEGGPKPTYVD

-298 LSDAYS
+298 LSDEYS
-304 GTSFD
+304 GASFD

-328 SIEENIESNKVN
+328 SIEESIESNKVN

-387 YVDNGYVRTKY
+387 HVDTGYVRTKY

-426 KVETQAVSDAEGNR
+426 KVETQAVSDTEGNR

-462 DDANGFAT
+462 DDANGLVT

-587 VFTAFTQENGHVR
+587 VFTAFTQENGHVT

-608 RKLAEYSVVDVT
+608 RKLAGYSVVDVT
-620 NPSGATFKVAEADTL
+620 SPSGATFKVATTDTL

-649 DWTGTTASDQVFTG
+649 DWTGATTSDQVFTG

-767 ATDTL
+767 ETDTL

-847 INAMDKATQAE
+847 INAMDYTANAGSDKVFTYVSE
-858 ENSVIYDVTE
+858 T
-868 SDGKVS
+868 DGKLTTS
-874 ATSKHIVDIKLSGYT
+874 AESITSRVITGYV
-889 EGAIASGRVSSGDTL
+889 EGADAKIAATDSL
-904 GQALGKLQGQVNDL
+904 GGALGKV
-918 DWTGATT
+918 
-925 ANEVFTGITESDGKV
+925 
-940 SATTALTTSRTLSGY
+940 
-955 TVETISDN
+955 
-963 SATASKVAPT
+963 
-973 DTLGKALGKLQ
+973 Q
-984 GQINAMDLSSGAN
+984 GQINAMD
-997 DNKVMT
+997 K
-1003 DLTQKDGQLTPT
+1003 
-1015 YSNVTSRKLD
+1015 
-1025 GYGTTANTKVTAT
+1025 
-1038 QTLGV
+1038 
-1043 ALGNLQGQIDSL
+1043 I
-1055 NYTANASTDKVITAI
+1055 
-1070 TQTDGKVEVETQN
+1070 
-1083 ITSRIITGYAE
+1083 
-1094 GTDADVAATDTLGQ
+1094 
-1108 ALGKLQKQINSMDK
+1108 
-1122 TASSETGK
+1122 ASSETGK

-1153 VKITAA
+1153 VKIAAA

-1192 KSVALSGDT
+1192 KSVTLSGDT

-1223 VDVSKFLVQAEF
+1223 VDVSKFLIQAEF

-1248 GVVYGNSESVVTA
+1248 GVVSGNSESVVTA
-1261 YTATGGANG
+1261 YTATGSANG
-1270 TAKVLGVNGD
+1270 TAKVLGVNGG

-1338 KLSTGNSTTAIGNV
+1338 ELTTGNSTTAIGNV

-1359 DHAITLNKKDFPEVA
+1359 DHAITLNKKNFPEVA
-1374 WKRVSAGGANIDA
+1374 WKRVTAGGTNIDA

-1402 ITLDGDTTNK
+1402 ITLAGDAANK
-1412 KITISHTDT
+1412 RITISHTDT
-1421 SSQSSVDAGSGKFIK
+1421 SSQASVDAGSGKFIK

-1458 TTAANSAK
+1458 TTATDSAK

>member
-10 VANPSDVTASIFS
+10 VANTSDITASVFS

-47 TKSDDGETKIQKMNS
+47 AKNDGGETKIQKINS
-62 VDNIIL
+62 ADNIIL
-68 KQDVD
+68 KQNVD
-73 PSASGAVANGDTL
+73 PSLSGPVANGDTL
-86 YEMVSKFQNQIDDL
+86 YEIVSKFQNQIDNL
-100 SGDGKS
+100 SGSGES
-106 EAEKVNKIVAAVGI
+106 ETEKVNRIIAAI
-120 NEDGSYKIISGNY
+120 DLNDDGSYKIISGNY
-133 VGNAT
+133 VGDAT

-150 INTVSGSSVKEAK
+150 INTVGGSSVEEAK

-171 ESIKALDAET
+171 ESIEALDTEV
-181 SAGDGEEFVKIT
+181 SAGDGEVFVKIT
-193 EADGLVSGEVKAL
+193 EADGLVSGGVKAL

-229 DIPQDQFLKEAIFIS
+229 DIPQDQFLKEVIFIS
-244 AATVDDIAEALTYGQ
+244 AATVEDIAEASTYGQ
-259 SIEHGKPYLKF
+259 SIELGKPYLRF
-270 VWKLEKELKPTYVD
+270 VWKLEEGLKPTYVD

-304 GTSFD
+304 GASFD

-387 YVDNGYVRTKY
+387 YVDNVYVRTKY

-456 ATGPNV
+456 AIGPNV

-568 TLDKAIAD
+568 TLDEAIAN

-587 VFTAFTQENGHVR
+587 VFTAFTQENGHVM

-620 NPSGATFKVAEADTL
+620 NPSGATFKVATTDTL

-649 DWTGTTASDQVFTG
+649 DWTGTTTSDQVFTG

-835 TLGVALGKLQGQ
+835 TLG
-847 INAMDKATQAE
+847 
-858 ENSVIYDVTE
+858 
-868 SDGKVS
+868 
-874 ATSKHIVDIKLSGYT
+874 
-889 EGAIASGRVSSGDTL
+889 
-904 GQALGKLQGQVNDL
+904 
-918 DWTGATT
+918 
-925 ANEVFTGITESDGKV
+925 
-940 SATTALTTSRTLSGY
+940 
-955 TVETISDN
+955 
-963 SATASKVAPT
+963 
-973 DTLGKALGKLQ
+973 
-984 GQINAMDLSSGAN
+984 
-997 DNKVMT
+997 
-1003 DLTQKDGQLTPT
+1003 
-1015 YSNVTSRKLD
+1015 
-1025 GYGTTANTKVTAT
+1025 
-1038 QTLGV
+1038 
-1043 ALGNLQGQIDSL
+1043 
-1055 NYTANASTDKVITAI
+1055 
-1070 TQTDGKVEVETQN
+1070 
-1083 ITSRIITGYAE
+1083 
-1094 GTDADVAATDTLGQ
+1094 Q

-1208 VFTYAL
+1208 VFTYVL

-1248 GVVYGNSESVVTA
+1248 GVVSGNSESVVTA
-1261 YTATGGANG
+1261 YTATGDANG
-1270 TAKVLGVNGD
+1270 TAKVLGVNGG

-1338 KLSTGNSTTAIGNV
+1338 ELSTGNSTTATGNV

-1359 DHAITLNKKDFPEVA
+1359 NHAITLNKKNFPEVA
-1374 WKRVSAGGANIDA
+1374 WKRVAAGGTNIDA

-1402 ITLDGDTTNK
+1402 ITLAGDAANK
-1412 KITISHTDT
+1412 RITISHTDT
-1421 SSQSSVDAGSGKFIK
+1421 SSQASVDAGSGKFIK

-1451 GNTVDSA
+1451 GNTVDNA
-1458 TTAANSAK
+1458 TTATDSAK

>member
-10 VANPSDVTASIFS
+10 VANPSDITASVFS

-47 TKSDDGETKIQKMNS
+47 AKNDGGETKIQKINS
-62 VDNIIL
+62 ADNIIL
-68 KQDVD
+68 KQNVD
-73 PSASGAVANGDTL
+73 PSLSGPVANGDTL
-86 YEMVSKFQNQIDDL
+86 YEIVSKFQNQIDNL
-100 SGDGKS
+100 SGSGES
-106 EAEKVNKIVAAVGI
+106 ETEKVNRIIAAI
-120 NEDGSYKIISGNY
+120 DLNDDGSYKIISGNY
-133 VGNAT
+133 VGDAT
-138 SIADAISKLDAA
+138 SIADAISKLDIAV
-150 INTVSGSSVKEAK
+150 NTVGSSSVEEAK

-171 ESIKALDAET
+171 ESIEALDTEV
-181 SAGDGEEFVKIT
+181 SAGDGEVFVKIT

-222 DYIFGSV
+222 DYVFGSV
-229 DIPQDQFLKEAIFIS
+229 DIPQDQFLKEVIFIS
-244 AATVDDIAEALTYGQ
+244 AATVEDVAEALNYGQ
-259 SIEHGKPYLKF
+259 RIELGKPYLKF
-270 VWKLEKELKPTYVD
+270 VWKLEGGPKPTYVD

-298 LSDAYS
+298 LSDEYS
-304 GTSFD
+304 GASFD

-328 SIEENIESNKVN
+328 SIEESIESNKVN

-353 GTNIDINIDNDTI
+353 GTSIDINIDNDTI

-568 TLDKAIAD
+568 TLDKSIAD
-576 LDFED
+576 LDVKD

-587 VFTAFTQENGHVR
+587 VFTAFTQENGHVM

-620 NPSGATFKVAEADTL
+620 NPSGATFKVATTDTL

-649 DWTGTTASDQVFTG
+649 DWTGTTTSDQVFTG

-835 TLGVALGKLQGQ
+835 TLG
-847 INAMDKATQAE
+847 
-858 ENSVIYDVTE
+858 
-868 SDGKVS
+868 
-874 ATSKHIVDIKLSGYT
+874 
-889 EGAIASGRVSSGDTL
+889 
-904 GQALGKLQGQVNDL
+904 
-918 DWTGATT
+918 
-925 ANEVFTGITESDGKV
+925 
-940 SATTALTTSRTLSGY
+940 
-955 TVETISDN
+955 
-963 SATASKVAPT
+963 
-973 DTLGKALGKLQ
+973 
-984 GQINAMDLSSGAN
+984 
-997 DNKVMT
+997 
-1003 DLTQKDGQLTPT
+1003 
-1015 YSNVTSRKLD
+1015 
-1025 GYGTTANTKVTAT
+1025 
-1038 QTLGV
+1038 
-1043 ALGNLQGQIDSL
+1043 
-1055 NYTANASTDKVITAI
+1055 
-1070 TQTDGKVEVETQN
+1070 
-1083 ITSRIITGYAE
+1083 
-1094 GTDADVAATDTLGQ
+1094 Q

-1208 VFTYAL
+1208 VFTYVL

-1248 GVVYGNSESVVTA
+1248 GVVSGNSESVVTA
-1261 YTATGGANG
+1261 YTATGDANG
-1270 TAKVLGVNGD
+1270 TAKVLGVNGG

-1338 KLSTGNSTTAIGNV
+1338 ELSTGNSTTATGNV

-1359 DHAITLNKKDFPEVA
+1359 NHAITLNKKNFPEVA
-1374 WKRVSAGGANIDA
+1374 WKRVAAGGTNIDA

-1402 ITLDGDTTNK
+1402 ITLAGDATNK
-1412 KITISHTDT
+1412 RITISHTDT
-1421 SSQSSVDAGSGKFIK
+1421 SSQASVDAGSGKFIK

-1458 TTAANSAK
+1458 TTAVDSAK

>member
-1 MAKTVYNKN
+1 MAKTIYNKN
-10 VANPSDVTASIFS
+10 VANPSDITASVFS

-47 TKSDDGETKIQKMNS
+47 AKNDGGETKIQKINS
-62 VDNIIL
+62 ADNIIL
-68 KQDVD
+68 KQNVD
-73 PSASGAVANGDTL
+73 PSLSGPVANGDTL
-86 YEMVSKFQNQIDDL
+86 YEMVSKLQNQIDDL
-100 SGDGKS
+100 SGSGES
-106 EAEKVNKIVAAVGI
+106 EAEKVNRIIAAVDLNG
-120 NEDGSYKIISGNY
+120 DGSYKIISGNY
-133 VGNAT
+133 IGDAT
-138 SIADAISKLDAA
+138 SIADAISKLDTA
-150 INTVSGSSVKEAK
+150 INTVGGSSVEEAK

-181 SAGDGEEFVKIT
+181 SAGDGKVFVKIT

-244 AATVDDIAEALTYGQ
+244 AATVEDIAEASNYGQ
-259 SIEHGKPYLKF
+259 SIELGKPYLKF

-284 VSGLIDVYTAADVK
+284 VSGLIDVYTAADVN

-563 MDALK
+563 MGALK

-576 LDFED
+576 LDSED

-587 VFTAFTQENGHVR
+587 VFTAFTQENGRVT

-608 RKLAEYSVVDVT
+608 RKLAGYSVVDVT
-620 NPSGATFKVAEADTL
+620 NPSGATFKVATADTL

-649 DWTGTTASDQVFTG
+649 DWTGTTTSDQVFTG

-690 ITDTSAAASK
+690 IIDTSAAASK
-700 IATGDTLGVGL
+700 IATGDTLGVAL

-756 GYVEG
+756 GY
-761 TDADVA
+761 
-767 ATDTL
+767 
-772 GQALGKLQKQINSM
+772 
-786 DYTANT
+786 
-792 GNDKIFTY
+792 
-800 IAEADGKLTTSAESI
+800 
-815 TSRVITGYAEG
+815 AEG

-847 INAMDKATQAE
+847 INAMDK
-858 ENSVIYDVTE
+858 
-868 SDGKVS
+868 
-874 ATSKHIVDIKLSGYT
+874 
-889 EGAIASGRVSSGDTL
+889 
-904 GQALGKLQGQVNDL
+904 
-918 DWTGATT
+918 
-925 ANEVFTGITESDGKV
+925 
-940 SATTALTTSRTLSGY
+940 
-955 TVETISDN
+955 
-963 SATASKVAPT
+963 
-973 DTLGKALGKLQ
+973 
-984 GQINAMDLSSGAN
+984 
-997 DNKVMT
+997 
-1003 DLTQKDGQLTPT
+1003 
-1015 YSNVTSRKLD
+1015 
-1025 GYGTTANTKVTAT
+1025 
-1038 QTLGV
+1038 
-1043 ALGNLQGQIDSL
+1043 
-1055 NYTANASTDKVITAI
+1055 
-1070 TQTDGKVEVETQN
+1070 
-1083 ITSRIITGYAE
+1083 
-1094 GTDADVAATDTLGQ
+1094 
-1108 ALGKLQKQINSMDK
+1108 

-1144 TRGYIVADD
+1144 TLGYIVADD

-1192 KSVALSGDT
+1192 KSVTLSGDT

-1248 GVVYGNSESVVTA
+1248 GVVSGNSESVVTA
-1261 YTATGGANG
+1261 YTATGSANG
-1270 TAKVLGVNGD
+1270 TAKVLGVNGG

-1374 WKRVSAGGANIDA
+1374 WKRVTAGGTNIDA

-1402 ITLDGDTTNK
+1402 ITLAGDAANK
-1412 KITISHTDT
+1412 RITISHTDT
-1421 SSQSSVDAGSGKFIK
+1421 SSQASVDAGSGKFIK

-1451 GNTVDSA
+1451 GNTVNSA
-1458 TTAANSAK
+1458 TTAADSAK

>member
-1 MAKTVYNKN
+1 MAKIVYNKN
-10 VANPSDVTASIFS
+10 VANPSDVTDRIFS

-73 PSASGAVANGDTL
+73 PSASGTVANGDTL

-100 SGDGKS
+100 SSDGKS

-133 VGNAT
+133 VGDAA

-150 INTVSGSSVKEAK
+150 INTTSESSVKEAK
-163 EYTDAKIT
+163 EYTDTKIT

-181 SAGDGEEFVKIT
+181 SAGDGEVFVKIT
-193 EADGLVSGEVKAL
+193 EVDGLVSGGVKAL
-206 SVEKDATGLK
+206 SVKKDATGLK

-229 DIPQDQFLKEAIFIS
+229 DIPQDQFLKEVTFIS

-259 SIEHGKPYLKF
+259 SIELGKPYLKF
-270 VWKLEKELKPTYVD
+270 VWKLEEELKPTYVD

-377 LSVALNVEKT
+377 LSVALNVEKA

-568 TLDKAIAD
+568 TLDKSIAD

-587 VFTAFTQENGHVR
+587 VFTAFTQENGHVM

-620 NPSGATFKVAEADTL
+620 NPSGATFKVATTDTL

-649 DWTGTTASDQVFTG
+649 DWTGTTTSDQVFTG

-847 INAMDKATQAE
+847 INAMDKAAQAE

-889 EGAIASGRVSSGDTL
+889 EGAIASGKVSSGDTL
-904 GQALGKLQGQVNDL
+904 GH
-918 DWTGATT
+918 
-925 ANEVFTGITESDGKV
+925 
-940 SATTALTTSRTLSGY
+940 
-955 TVETISDN
+955 
-963 SATASKVAPT
+963 
-973 DTLGKALGKLQ
+973 ALGKLQ

-1025 GYGTTANTKVTAT
+1025 GYGTTANTKVAAT

-1055 NYTANASTDKVITAI
+1055 DYTANASTDKVITAI

-1094 GTDADVAATDTLGQ
+1094 GTDADVAETDTLGQ

-1261 YTATGGANG
+1261 YTATGSANG
-1270 TAKVLGVNGD
+1270 TAKVLGVNSG

-1323 KVTAIGQAQLTAQET
+1323 KVTAIGQAKLTAQET
-1338 KLSTGNSTTAIGNV
+1338 ELSTGNSTTAIGNV

-1387 TTTADTISIVTGNTG
+1387 TATADTISIVTGNTG
-1402 ITLDGDTTNK
+1402 ITLDGDATNK
-1412 KITISHTDT
+1412 RITISHTDT
-1421 SSQSSVDAGSGKFIK
+1421 SSQASVDAGSGKFIK
-1436 SVSVDTYGHVTGLTT
+1436 SVSVDTYGHITGLTT

-1458 TTAANSAK
+1458 TTAADSAK

-1490 NADMIDGKHVAVVS
+1490 NADMIDGKHVAIVS
-1504 AIPSSPDA
+1504 TMPSSPDA

>member
-10 VANPSDVTASIFS
+10 VANPSDITASVFS

-47 TKSDDGETKIQKMNS
+47 AKNDGGETKIQKINS
-62 VDNIIL
+62 ADNIIL

-73 PSASGAVANGDTL
+73 PSASGPVANGDTL
-86 YEMVSKFQNQIDDL
+86 YEMVSKLQNQIDNL
-100 SGDGKS
+100 SGGGES
-106 EAEKVNKIVAAVGI
+106 EAEKVNRIIAAI
-120 NEDGSYKIISGNY
+120 DLNDDGSYKIISGNY
-133 VGNAT
+133 VGDAT

-150 INTVSGSSVKEAK
+150 INTVGGSSIEEAK

-171 ESIKALDAET
+171 ESIEALDSEA
-181 SAGDGEEFVKIT
+181 SAGDGEVFVKIT

-222 DYIFGSV
+222 NYVFGSV
-229 DIPQDQFLKEAIFIS
+229 DIPQDQFLKEVIFIS
-244 AATVDDIAEALTYGQ
+244 AATVEDIAEALNYGQ
-259 SIEHGKPYLKF
+259 HIELGKPYLKF
-270 VWKLEKELKPTYVD
+270 VWKLEGGPKPTYVD

-298 LSDAYS
+298 LSDEYS
-304 GTSFD
+304 GASFD

-328 SIEENIESNKVN
+328 SIEESIESNKVN

-387 YVDNGYVRTKY
+387 HVDTGYVRTKY

-426 KVETQAVSDAEGNR
+426 KVETQAVSDTEGNR

-462 DDANGFAT
+462 DDANGLVT

-563 MDALK
+563 MGALK

-587 VFTAFTQENGHVR
+587 IFTAFTQENGHVM

-608 RKLAEYSVVDVT
+608 RKLAGYSVVDVT
-620 NPSGATFKVAEADTL
+620 NPSGATFKVATTDTL
-635 GQALGKLQGQINAM
+635 GQGLGKLQGQINAM
-649 DWTGTTASDQVFTG
+649 NWTGTTTSDQVFTG

-756 GYVEG
+756 GYEEG
-761 TDADVA
+761 VDADVA

-847 INAMDKATQAE
+847 INAMDYTANAGSDKVFTYVSE
-858 ENSVIYDVTE
+858 T
-868 SDGKVS
+868 DGKLTTS
-874 ATSKHIVDIKLSGYT
+874 AESITSRVITGYV
-889 EGAIASGRVSSGDTL
+889 EGADAKIAATDSL
-904 GQALGKLQGQVNDL
+904 GGALGKV
-918 DWTGATT
+918 
-925 ANEVFTGITESDGKV
+925 
-940 SATTALTTSRTLSGY
+940 
-955 TVETISDN
+955 
-963 SATASKVAPT
+963 
-973 DTLGKALGKLQ
+973 Q
-984 GQINAMDLSSGAN
+984 GQINAMD
-997 DNKVMT
+997 K
-1003 DLTQKDGQLTPT
+1003 
-1015 YSNVTSRKLD
+1015 
-1025 GYGTTANTKVTAT
+1025 
-1038 QTLGV
+1038 
-1043 ALGNLQGQIDSL
+1043 I
-1055 NYTANASTDKVITAI
+1055 
-1070 TQTDGKVEVETQN
+1070 
-1083 ITSRIITGYAE
+1083 
-1094 GTDADVAATDTLGQ
+1094 
-1108 ALGKLQKQINSMDK
+1108 
-1122 TASSETGK
+1122 ASSETGK

-1153 VKITAA
+1153 VKIAAA

-1192 KSVALSGDT
+1192 KSVVLSGDT

-1208 VFTYAL
+1208 VFTYVL

-1248 GVVYGNSESVVTA
+1248 GVVSGNSESVVTA
-1261 YTATGGANG
+1261 YTATGSANG
-1270 TAKVLGVNGD
+1270 TAKVLGVNGG

-1338 KLSTGNSTTAIGNV
+1338 ELSTGNSTTAIGNV

-1374 WKRVSAGGANIDA
+1374 WKRVTAGGTNIDA
-1387 TTTADTISIVTGNTG
+1387 TATADTISIVTGNTG
-1402 ITLDGDTTNK
+1402 ITLVGDATNK
-1412 KITISHTDT
+1412 RITISHTDT
-1421 SSQSSVDAGSGKFIK
+1421 SSQASVDAGSGKFIK
-1436 SVSVDTYGHVTGLTT
+1436 SVSVDKYGHVTGLTT

-1458 TTAANSAK
+1458 TRAADSAK

>member
-10 VANPSDVTASIFS
+10 VANPSDITASVFS

-47 TKSDDGETKIQKMNS
+47 AKNDGGETKIQKINS
-62 VDNIIL
+62 ADNIIL
-68 KQDVD
+68 KQNVD
-73 PSASGAVANGDTL
+73 PSLSGPVANGDTL
-86 YEMVSKFQNQIDDL
+86 YEIVSKFQNQIDNL
-100 SGDGKS
+100 SGSGES
-106 EAEKVNKIVAAVGI
+106 ETEKVNRIIAAI
-120 NEDGSYKIISGNY
+120 DLNDDGSYKIISGNY
-133 VGNAT
+133 VGDAT
-138 SIADAISKLDAA
+138 SIADAISKLDIAV
-150 INTVSGSSVKEAK
+150 NTVGSSSVEEAK

-171 ESIKALDAET
+171 ESIEALDTEV
-181 SAGDGEEFVKIT
+181 SAGDGEVFVKIT
-193 EADGLVSGEVKAL
+193 EADGLVSGGVKAL
-206 SVEKDATGLK
+206 SVKKDATGLK

-222 DYIFGSV
+222 DYVFGSV
-229 DIPQDQFLKEAIFIS
+229 DIPQDQFLKEVIFIS
-244 AATVDDIAEALTYGQ
+244 AATVEDVAEALNYGQ
-259 SIEHGKPYLKF
+259 RIELGKPYLRF
-270 VWKLEKELKPTYVD
+270 VWKLEEELKPTYVD

-298 LSDAYS
+298 LSDEYS
-304 GTSFD
+304 GASFD

-328 SIEENIESNKVN
+328 SIEESIESNKVN

-353 GTNIDINIDNDTI
+353 GTSIDINIDNDTI

-503 INFDSSSIDYDT
+503 INFDSSTIDYDT

-568 TLDKAIAD
+568 TLDEAIAD

-587 VFTAFTQENGHVR
+587 VFTAFTQENGHVT

-608 RKLAEYSVVDVT
+608 RKLAGYSVVDVT
-620 NPSGATFKVAEADTL
+620 NPSGATFKVATTDTL

-649 DWTGTTASDQVFTG
+649 DWTGTTTSDQVFTG

-743 TTSAENITNRVIT
+743 TASAENITNRVIT
-756 GYVEG
+756 GYV
-761 TDADVA
+761 
-767 ATDTL
+767 
-772 GQALGKLQKQINSM
+772 
-786 DYTANT
+786 
-792 GNDKIFTY
+792 
-800 IAEADGKLTTSAESI
+800 
-815 TSRVITGYAEG
+815 
-826 ADADVAETD
+826 
-835 TLGVALGKLQGQ
+835 
-847 INAMDKATQAE
+847 
-858 ENSVIYDVTE
+858 
-868 SDGKVS
+868 
-874 ATSKHIVDIKLSGYT
+874 
-889 EGAIASGRVSSGDTL
+889 
-904 GQALGKLQGQVNDL
+904 
-918 DWTGATT
+918 
-925 ANEVFTGITESDGKV
+925 
-940 SATTALTTSRTLSGY
+940 
-955 TVETISDN
+955 
-963 SATASKVAPT
+963 
-973 DTLGKALGKLQ
+973 
-984 GQINAMDLSSGAN
+984 
-997 DNKVMT
+997 
-1003 DLTQKDGQLTPT
+1003 
-1015 YSNVTSRKLD
+1015 
-1025 GYGTTANTKVTAT
+1025 
-1038 QTLGV
+1038 
-1043 ALGNLQGQIDSL
+1043 
-1055 NYTANASTDKVITAI
+1055 
-1070 TQTDGKVEVETQN
+1070 
-1083 ITSRIITGYAE
+1083 E

-1172 VNNEGTQLGSTIKIY
+1172 VNNEGTQLGSTIKIH

-1208 VFTYAL
+1208 VFTYVL

-1248 GVVYGNSESVVTA
+1248 GVVSGNSESVVTA
-1261 YTATGGANG
+1261 YTATGDANG
-1270 TAKVLGVNGD
+1270 TAKVLGVNGG

-1338 KLSTGNSTTAIGNV
+1338 ELSTGNSTTATGNV

-1359 DHAITLNKKDFPEVA
+1359 NHAITLNKKNFPEVA
-1374 WKRVSAGGANIDA
+1374 WKRVAAGGTNIDA

-1402 ITLDGDTTNK
+1402 ITLAGDATNK
-1412 KITISHTDT
+1412 RITISHTDT
-1421 SSQSSVDAGSGKFIK
+1421 SSQASVDAGSGKFIK

-1458 TTAANSAK
+1458 TTAVDSAK

>member
-1 MAKTVYNKN
+1 MAKTIYNKN
-10 VANPSDVTASIFS
+10 VANPSDITASVFS

-47 TKSDDGETKIQKMNS
+47 AKNDGGETKIQKINS
-62 VDNIIL
+62 ADNIIL
-68 KQDVD
+68 KQNVD
-73 PSASGAVANGDTL
+73 PSLPGPVANGDTL
-86 YEMVSKFQNQIDDL
+86 YEMVSKLQNQIDDL
-100 SGDGKS
+100 SGSGES
-106 EAEKVNKIVAAVGI
+106 EAEKVNRIIAAVDL
-120 NEDGSYKIISGNY
+120 NDDGSYKIISGNY

-150 INTVSGSSVKEAK
+150 INTVGGSSIEEAK

-171 ESIKALDAET
+171 ESIEALDSEA
-181 SAGDGEEFVKIT
+181 SAGDGEVFVKIT

-222 DYIFGSV
+222 DYVFGSV
-229 DIPQDQFLKEAIFIS
+229 DIPQDQFLKEVIFIS
-244 AATVDDIAEALTYGQ
+244 AATVEDIAEALNYGQ
-259 SIEHGKPYLKF
+259 RIELGKPYLKF
-270 VWKLEKELKPTYVD
+270 VWKLEEGLKPTYVD

-298 LSDAYS
+298 LSDAYP

-309 IKSGTSVEDAI
+309 IKSGASVEDAI

-462 DDANGFAT
+462 DDANGLAT

-563 MDALK
+563 MGALK

-587 VFTAFTQENGHVR
+587 IFTAFTQENGHVM

-608 RKLAEYSVVDVT
+608 RKLAGYSVVDVT
-620 NPSGATFKVAEADTL
+620 NPSGATFKVATTDTL
-635 GQALGKLQGQINAM
+635 GQGLGKLQGQINAM
-649 DWTGTTASDQVFTG
+649 NWTGTTTSDQVFTG

-756 GYVEG
+756 GYEEG
-761 TDADVA
+761 VDADVA

-847 INAMDKATQAE
+847 INAMDYTANAGSDKVFTYVSE
-858 ENSVIYDVTE
+858 T
-868 SDGKVS
+868 DGKLTTS
-874 ATSKHIVDIKLSGYT
+874 AESITSRVITGYV
-889 EGAIASGRVSSGDTL
+889 EGADAKIAATDSL
-904 GQALGKLQGQVNDL
+904 GGALGKV
-918 DWTGATT
+918 
-925 ANEVFTGITESDGKV
+925 
-940 SATTALTTSRTLSGY
+940 
-955 TVETISDN
+955 
-963 SATASKVAPT
+963 
-973 DTLGKALGKLQ
+973 Q
-984 GQINAMDLSSGAN
+984 GQINAMD
-997 DNKVMT
+997 K
-1003 DLTQKDGQLTPT
+1003 
-1015 YSNVTSRKLD
+1015 
-1025 GYGTTANTKVTAT
+1025 
-1038 QTLGV
+1038 
-1043 ALGNLQGQIDSL
+1043 I
-1055 NYTANASTDKVITAI
+1055 
-1070 TQTDGKVEVETQN
+1070 
-1083 ITSRIITGYAE
+1083 
-1094 GTDADVAATDTLGQ
+1094 
-1108 ALGKLQKQINSMDK
+1108 
-1122 TASSETGK
+1122 ASSETGK

-1153 VKITAA
+1153 VKIAAA

-1192 KSVALSGDT
+1192 KSVVLSGDT

-1248 GVVYGNSESVVTA
+1248 GVVSGNSESVVTA

-1270 TAKVLGVNGD
+1270 TAKVLGVNGG

-1374 WKRVSAGGANIDA
+1374 WKRVTAGGTNIDA

-1402 ITLDGDTTNK
+1402 ITLVGDAANK
-1412 KITISHTDT
+1412 RITISHTDT
-1421 SSQSSVDAGSGKFIK
+1421 SSQASVDAGSGKFIK

-1451 GNTVDSA
+1451 GNTVNSA
-1458 TTAANSAK
+1458 TTAADSAK

-1490 NADMIDGKHVAVVS
+1490 NADMIDGKHVAIVS

>member
-1 MAKTVYNKN
+1 MAKTIYNKN
-10 VANPSDVTASIFS
+10 VANPSDITASVFS

-47 TKSDDGETKIQKMNS
+47 AKNDGGETKIQKINS
-62 VDNIIL
+62 ADNIIL
-68 KQDVD
+68 KQNVD
-73 PSASGAVANGDTL
+73 PSLSGPVANGDTL
-86 YEMVSKFQNQIDDL
+86 YEMVSKLQNQIDDL
-100 SGDGKS
+100 SGSGES
-106 EAEKVNKIVAAVGI
+106 EAEKVNRIIAAVDLNG
-120 NEDGSYKIISGNY
+120 DGSYKIISGNY
-133 VGNAT
+133 IGDAT
-138 SIADAISKLDAA
+138 SIADAISKLDTA
-150 INTVSGSSVKEAK
+150 INTVGGSSVKEAK

-181 SAGDGEEFVKIT
+181 SAGDGEVFVKIT

-222 DYIFGSV
+222 DYVFGSV
-229 DIPQDQFLKEAIFIS
+229 DIPQDQFLKEVIFIS
-244 AATVDDIAEALTYGQ
+244 AATVEDIAEALNYGQ
-259 SIEHGKPYLKF
+259 HIELGKPYLKF
-270 VWKLEKELKPTYVD
+270 VWKLEEGLKPTYVD

-298 LSDAYS
+298 LSDAYP

-309 IKSGTSVEDAI
+309 IKSGTSVEDAV

-353 GTNIDINIDNDTI
+353 GTNIDVNIDNDTI
-366 VKNETVAKQGQ
+366 IKNGAVAKQGQ

-387 YVDNGYVRTKY
+387 YVDTGYVRTKY

-563 MDALK
+563 MGALK

-576 LDFED
+576 LDSED

-620 NPSGATFKVAEADTL
+620 NPSGATFKVATTDTL

-649 DWTGTTASDQVFTG
+649 DWTGTTTSDQVFTG

-700 IATGDTLGVGL
+700 IAAGDTLGVAL

-720 MDYTANTS
+720 MDYTANAG
-728 SDKVFTYISNKDGQL
+728 SDKVFTYVSE
-743 TTSAENITNRVIT
+743 T
-756 GYVEG
+756 
-761 TDADVA
+761 
-767 ATDTL
+767 
-772 GQALGKLQKQINSM
+772 
-786 DYTANT
+786 
-792 GNDKIFTY
+792 
-800 IAEADGKLTTSAESI
+800 DGKLTTSAESI
-815 TSRVITGYAEG
+815 TSRVITGYVEG
-826 ADADVAETD
+826 ADAKIAATD
-835 TLGVALGKLQGQ
+835 SLGGALGKVQGQ
-847 INAMDKATQAE
+847 INAMDK
-858 ENSVIYDVTE
+858 I
-868 SDGKVS
+868 
-874 ATSKHIVDIKLSGYT
+874 
-889 EGAIASGRVSSGDTL
+889 
-904 GQALGKLQGQVNDL
+904 
-918 DWTGATT
+918 
-925 ANEVFTGITESDGKV
+925 
-940 SATTALTTSRTLSGY
+940 
-955 TVETISDN
+955 
-963 SATASKVAPT
+963 
-973 DTLGKALGKLQ
+973 
-984 GQINAMDLSSGAN
+984 
-997 DNKVMT
+997 
-1003 DLTQKDGQLTPT
+1003 
-1015 YSNVTSRKLD
+1015 
-1025 GYGTTANTKVTAT
+1025 
-1038 QTLGV
+1038 
-1043 ALGNLQGQIDSL
+1043 
-1055 NYTANASTDKVITAI
+1055 
-1070 TQTDGKVEVETQN
+1070 
-1083 ITSRIITGYAE
+1083 
-1094 GTDADVAATDTLGQ
+1094 
-1108 ALGKLQKQINSMDK
+1108 
-1122 TASSETGK
+1122 ASSETGK

-1153 VKITAA
+1153 VKIAAA

-1192 KSVALSGDT
+1192 KSVVLSGDT

-1214 SDGSEDVVA
+1214 SDGSEDAVA

-1248 GVVYGNSESVVTA
+1248 GVVSGNSESVVTA

-1270 TAKVLGVNGD
+1270 TAKVLGVNGG

-1323 KVTAIGQAQLTAQET
+1323 KVTAIGQAKLTAQET
-1338 KLSTGNSTTAIGNV
+1338 ELSTGNSTTAIGNV

-1374 WKRVSAGGANIDA
+1374 WKRVTAGGTNIDA

-1402 ITLDGDTTNK
+1402 ITLAGDATNK
-1412 KITISHTDT
+1412 RITISHTDT
-1421 SSQSSVDAGSGKFIK
+1421 SSQASVDAGSGKFIK

-1458 TTAANSAK
+1458 TTATDSAK

-1490 NADMIDGKHVAVVS
+1490 NADMIDGKHVAIVS
-1504 AIPSSPDA
+1504 AMPSSPDA

>member
-10 VANPSDVTASIFS
+10 VANPSDITASVFS

-47 TKSDDGETKIQKMNS
+47 AKNDGGETKIQKINS
-62 VDNIIL
+62 ADNIIL
-68 KQDVD
+68 KQNVD
-73 PSASGAVANGDTL
+73 PSLSGPVANGDTL
-86 YEMVSKFQNQIDDL
+86 YEMVSKLQNQLDDL
-100 SGDGKS
+100 SGSGES
-106 EAEKVNKIVAAVGI
+106 EAEKINRIIAAI
-120 NEDGSYKIISGNY
+120 DLNDDGSYKIISGNY
-133 VGNAT
+133 VGDAT

-150 INTVSGSSVKEAK
+150 VNTVGGSSVEEAK

-171 ESIKALDAET
+171 ESIEALDTEV
-181 SAGDGEEFVKIT
+181 SAGDGEVFVKIT

-206 SVEKDATGLK
+206 SIEKDATGLK

-222 DYIFGSV
+222 DYVFGSV
-229 DIPQDQFLKEAIFIS
+229 DIPQDQFLKEVIFIS
-244 AATVDDIAEALTYGQ
+244 AATVEDVAEALNYDQ
-259 SIEHGKPYLKF
+259 RIELGKPYLKF
-270 VWKLEKELKPTYVD
+270 VWKLEEGPKPTYVD

-328 SIEENIESNKVN
+328 SIEESIESNKVN

-387 YVDNGYVRTKY
+387 HVDTGYVRTKY

-462 DDANGFAT
+462 DDANGLVT

-487 MAGDD
+487 MVGDD

-498 NYRGH
+498 SYRGH

-568 TLDKAIAD
+568 TLDEAIAD
-576 LDFED
+576 LDFKD

-587 VFTAFTQENGHVR
+587 VFTAFTQENGHVM

-608 RKLAEYSVVDVT
+608 RKLAGYSVVNVT

-649 DWTGTTASDQVFTG
+649 DWTGTTTSDQVFTG
-663 ITEKDGLVSASTADV
+663 ITETDGLVSASTADV

-743 TTSAENITNRVIT
+743 TASAENITNRVIT
-756 GYVEG
+756 GYEEG
-761 TDADVA
+761 ADAKIA

-772 GQALGKLQKQINSM
+772 GGALGK
-786 DYTANT
+786 
-792 GNDKIFTY
+792 
-800 IAEADGKLTTSAESI
+800 
-815 TSRVITGYAEG
+815 V
-826 ADADVAETD
+826 
-835 TLGVALGKLQGQ
+835 QGQ
-847 INAMDKATQAE
+847 INAM
-858 ENSVIYDVTE
+858 
-868 SDGKVS
+868 G
-874 ATSKHIVDIKLSGYT
+874 
-889 EGAIASGRVSSGDTL
+889 
-904 GQALGKLQGQVNDL
+904 
-918 DWTGATT
+918 
-925 ANEVFTGITESDGKV
+925 
-940 SATTALTTSRTLSGY
+940 
-955 TVETISDN
+955 
-963 SATASKVAPT
+963 
-973 DTLGKALGKLQ
+973 
-984 GQINAMDLSSGAN
+984 
-997 DNKVMT
+997 
-1003 DLTQKDGQLTPT
+1003 
-1015 YSNVTSRKLD
+1015 
-1025 GYGTTANTKVTAT
+1025 
-1038 QTLGV
+1038 
-1043 ALGNLQGQIDSL
+1043 
-1055 NYTANASTDKVITAI
+1055 
-1070 TQTDGKVEVETQN
+1070 
-1083 ITSRIITGYAE
+1083 
-1094 GTDADVAATDTLGQ
+1094 
-1108 ALGKLQKQINSMDK
+1108 K

-1130 FVRTVAEADGKVSE
+1130 FVRTVAESDGKVSE

-1153 VKITAA
+1153 VKVTAA
-1159 TVNEANVKEAWKL
+1159 TAAEIATLGTNVKEAYKV
-1172 VNNEGTQLGSTIKIY
+1172 VNNQGIQLGDWVKIY
-1187 KDSSL
+1187 KDNSL
-1192 KSVALSGDT
+1192 NSVTLSGDS
-1201 STVGQWL
+1201 STTGQWMI
-1208 VFTYAL
+1208 FNYTYA
-1214 SDGSEDVVA
+1214 DGTTGNTA
-1223 VDVSKFLVQAEF
+1223 VDISKFLVQAEF

-1261 YTATGGANG
+1261 YTATGDANG
-1270 TAKVLGVNGD
+1270 TAKVLGVNGG

-1338 KLSTGNSTTAIGNV
+1338 ELSTGNSTTATGNV

-1359 DHAITLNKKDFPEVA
+1359 DHAITLNKKNFPEVA
-1374 WKRVSAGGANIDA
+1374 WKRVTAGGTNIDA

-1402 ITLDGDTTNK
+1402 ITLAGDAANK
-1412 KITISHTDT
+1412 RITISHTDT
-1421 SSQSSVDAGSGKFIK
+1421 SSQASVDAGSGKFIK

-1458 TTAANSAK
+1458 TTATDSAK

-1490 NADMIDGKHVAVVS
+1490 NADMIDGKHVAIVS

>member
-1 MAKTVYNKN
+1 MAKIVYNKN
-10 VANPSDVTASIFS
+10 VANPSDVTDRIFS

-62 VDNIIL
+62 IDNIIL

-73 PSASGAVANGDTL
+73 PSVSGTVANGDTL
-86 YEMVSKFQNQIDDL
+86 YKMVSKFQNQIDDL
-100 SGDGKS
+100 SSDGKS

-133 VGNAT
+133 VGDAA

-150 INTVSGSSVKEAK
+150 INTTSESSVKEAK
-163 EYTDAKIT
+163 EYTDTKIT

-181 SAGDGEEFVKIT
+181 SAGDGEVFVKIT
-193 EADGLVSGEVKAL
+193 EVDGLVSGGVKAL
-206 SVEKDATGLK
+206 SVKKDATGLK

-229 DIPQDQFLKEAIFIS
+229 DIPQDQFLKEVIFIS
-244 AATVDDIAEALTYGQ
+244 AATVDDIAEASTYGQ
-259 SIEHGKPYLKF
+259 SIELGKPYLRF
-270 VWKLEKELKPTYVD
+270 VWKLEEELKPTYVD

-456 ATGPNV
+456 AIGPNV

-563 MDALK
+563 MGALK
-568 TLDKAIAD
+568 TLDKSIAD

-587 VFTAFTQENGHVR
+587 VFTALTQENGHVM

-620 NPSGATFKVAEADTL
+620 NPSGATFKVATTDTL
-635 GQALGKLQGQINAM
+635 GQALGKLQGQINA
-649 DWTGTTASDQVFTG
+649 
-663 ITEKDGLVSASTADV
+663 
-678 TTRTLKGYSVQN
+678 
-690 ITDTSAAASK
+690 
-700 IATGDTLGVGL
+700 
-711 GKLQGQINA
+711 
-720 MDYTANTS
+720 
-728 SDKVFTYISNKDGQL
+728 
-743 TTSAENITNRVIT
+743 
-756 GYVEG
+756 
-761 TDADVA
+761 
-767 ATDTL
+767 
-772 GQALGKLQKQINSM
+772 M

-847 INAMDKATQAE
+847 INAMDKAAQAE

-889 EGAIASGRVSSGDTL
+889 EGAIASGKVSSGDTL
-904 GQALGKLQGQVNDL
+904 GH
-918 DWTGATT
+918 
-925 ANEVFTGITESDGKV
+925 
-940 SATTALTTSRTLSGY
+940 
-955 TVETISDN
+955 
-963 SATASKVAPT
+963 
-973 DTLGKALGKLQ
+973 ALGKLQ

-1025 GYGTTANTKVTAT
+1025 GYGTTANTKVAAT

-1094 GTDADVAATDTLGQ
+1094 GTDADVAETDTLGQ
-1108 ALGKLQKQINSMDK
+1108 ALGKLQKQINSMGK

-1261 YTATGGANG
+1261 YTATGSANG
-1270 TAKVLGVNGD
+1270 TAKVLGVNSG

-1323 KVTAIGQAQLTAQET
+1323 KVTAIGQAKLTAQET
-1338 KLSTGNSTTAIGNV
+1338 ELSTGNSTTAIGNV

-1387 TTTADTISIVTGNTG
+1387 TATADTISIVTGNTG
-1402 ITLDGDTTNK
+1402 ITLDGDATNK
-1412 KITISHTDT
+1412 RITISHTDT
-1421 SSQSSVDAGSGKFIK
+1421 SSQASVDAGSGKFIK

-1458 TTAANSAK
+1458 TTAADSAK

-1490 NADMIDGKHVAVVS
+1490 NADMIDGKHVAIVS
-1504 AIPSSPDA
+1504 TMPSSPDA

>member
-10 VANPSDVTASIFS
+10 VANPSDITASVFS

-47 TKSDDGETKIQKMNS
+47 AKNDGGETKIQKINS
-62 VDNIIL
+62 ADNIIL
-68 KQDVD
+68 KQNVD
-73 PSASGAVANGDTL
+73 PSLSGPVANGDTL
-86 YEMVSKFQNQIDDL
+86 YEIVSKFQNQIDNL
-100 SGDGKS
+100 SGSGES
-106 EAEKVNKIVAAVGI
+106 ETEKVNRIIAAI
-120 NEDGSYKIISGNY
+120 DLNDDGSYKIISGNY
-133 VGNAT
+133 VGDAT
-138 SIADAISKLDAA
+138 SIADAISKLDIAV
-150 INTVSGSSVKEAK
+150 NTVGSSSVEEAK

-171 ESIKALDAET
+171 ESIEALDTEV
-181 SAGDGEEFVKIT
+181 SAGDGEVFVKIT

-222 DYIFGSV
+222 DYVFGSV
-229 DIPQDQFLKEAIFIS
+229 DIPQDQFLKEVIFIS
-244 AATVDDIAEALTYGQ
+244 AATVEDVAEALNYGQ
-259 SIEHGKPYLKF
+259 RIELGKPYLKF
-270 VWKLEKELKPTYVD
+270 VWKLEGGPKPTYVD

-298 LSDAYS
+298 LSDEYS
-304 GTSFD
+304 GASFD

-328 SIEENIESNKVN
+328 SIEESIESNKVN

-353 GTNIDINIDNDTI
+353 GTSIDINIDNDTI

-503 INFDSSSIDYDT
+503 INFDSSTIDYDT

-568 TLDKAIAD
+568 TLDEAIAD

-587 VFTAFTQENGHVR
+587 VFTAFTQENGHVT

-608 RKLAEYSVVDVT
+608 RKLAGYSVVDVT
-620 NPSGATFKVAEADTL
+620 NPSGATFKVATTDTL

-649 DWTGTTASDQVFTG
+649 DWTGTTTSDQVFTG

-743 TTSAENITNRVIT
+743 TASAENITNRVIT
-756 GYVEG
+756 GYV
-761 TDADVA
+761 
-767 ATDTL
+767 
-772 GQALGKLQKQINSM
+772 
-786 DYTANT
+786 
-792 GNDKIFTY
+792 
-800 IAEADGKLTTSAESI
+800 
-815 TSRVITGYAEG
+815 
-826 ADADVAETD
+826 
-835 TLGVALGKLQGQ
+835 
-847 INAMDKATQAE
+847 
-858 ENSVIYDVTE
+858 
-868 SDGKVS
+868 
-874 ATSKHIVDIKLSGYT
+874 
-889 EGAIASGRVSSGDTL
+889 
-904 GQALGKLQGQVNDL
+904 
-918 DWTGATT
+918 
-925 ANEVFTGITESDGKV
+925 
-940 SATTALTTSRTLSGY
+940 
-955 TVETISDN
+955 
-963 SATASKVAPT
+963 
-973 DTLGKALGKLQ
+973 
-984 GQINAMDLSSGAN
+984 
-997 DNKVMT
+997 
-1003 DLTQKDGQLTPT
+1003 
-1015 YSNVTSRKLD
+1015 
-1025 GYGTTANTKVTAT
+1025 
-1038 QTLGV
+1038 
-1043 ALGNLQGQIDSL
+1043 
-1055 NYTANASTDKVITAI
+1055 
-1070 TQTDGKVEVETQN
+1070 
-1083 ITSRIITGYAE
+1083 E

-1208 VFTYAL
+1208 VFTYVL

-1248 GVVYGNSESVVTA
+1248 GVVSGNSESVVTA
-1261 YTATGGANG
+1261 YTATGDANG
-1270 TAKVLGVNGD
+1270 TAKVLGVNGG

-1338 KLSTGNSTTAIGNV
+1338 ELSTGNSTTATGNV

-1359 DHAITLNKKDFPEVA
+1359 NHAITLNKKNFPEVA
-1374 WKRVSAGGANIDA
+1374 WKRVAAGGTNIDA

-1402 ITLDGDTTNK
+1402 ITLAGDATNK
-1412 KITISHTDT
+1412 RITISHTDT
-1421 SSQSSVDAGSGKFIK
+1421 SSQASVDAGSGKFIK

-1458 TTAANSAK
+1458 TTAVDSAK

>member
-1 MAKTVYNKN
+1 MAKIVYNKN
-10 VANPSDVTASIFS
+10 VANPSDVTDRIFS

-73 PSASGAVANGDTL
+73 PSASGPVANGDTL

-100 SGDGKS
+100 SSDGKS

-133 VGNAT
+133 VGDAA

-150 INTVSGSSVKEAK
+150 INTTSESSVKEAK
-163 EYTDAKIT
+163 EYTDTKIT

-181 SAGDGEEFVKIT
+181 SAGDGEVFVKIT
-193 EADGLVSGEVKAL
+193 EVDGLVSGGVKAL
-206 SVEKDATGLK
+206 SVKKDATGLK

-229 DIPQDQFLKEAIFIS
+229 DIPQDQFLKEVTFIS
-244 AATVDDIAEALTYGQ
+244 AATVDDIAEASTYGQ
-259 SIEHGKPYLKF
+259 SIELGKPYLRF
-270 VWKLEKELKPTYVD
+270 VWKLEEELKPTYVD

-563 MDALK
+563 MGALK
-568 TLDKAIAD
+568 TLDKSIAD

-587 VFTAFTQENGHVR
+587 VFTAFTQENGHVM

-620 NPSGATFKVAEADTL
+620 NPSGATFKVATTDTL

-649 DWTGTTASDQVFTG
+649 DWTGTTTSDHVFTG

-847 INAMDKATQAE
+847 INAMDKAAQAE

-889 EGAIASGRVSSGDTL
+889 EGAIASGKVSSGDTL
-904 GQALGKLQGQVNDL
+904 GH
-918 DWTGATT
+918 
-925 ANEVFTGITESDGKV
+925 
-940 SATTALTTSRTLSGY
+940 
-955 TVETISDN
+955 
-963 SATASKVAPT
+963 
-973 DTLGKALGKLQ
+973 ALGKLQ

-1025 GYGTTANTKVTAT
+1025 GYGTTANTKVAAT

-1055 NYTANASTDKVITAI
+1055 DYTANASTDKVITAI

-1094 GTDADVAATDTLGQ
+1094 GTDADVAETDTLGQ

-1261 YTATGGANG
+1261 YTATGSANG
-1270 TAKVLGVNGD
+1270 TAKVLGVNSG

-1323 KVTAIGQAQLTAQET
+1323 KVTAIGQAKLTAQET
-1338 KLSTGNSTTAIGNV
+1338 ELSTGNSTTAIGNV

-1387 TTTADTISIVTGNTG
+1387 TATADTISIVTGNTG
-1402 ITLDGDTTNK
+1402 ITLVGDATNK

-1421 SSQSSVDAGSGKFIK
+1421 SSQSSVNADSGKFIK

-1458 TTAANSAK
+1458 TTAADSAK

-1490 NADMIDGKHVAVVS
+1490 NADMIDGKHVAIVS

>member
-10 VANPSDVTASIFS
+10 VANPSDITASVFS

-47 TKSDDGETKIQKMNS
+47 AKNDGGETKIQKINS
-62 VDNIIL
+62 ADNIIL
-68 KQDVD
+68 KQNVD
-73 PSASGAVANGDTL
+73 PSLSGPVANGDTL
-86 YEMVSKFQNQIDDL
+86 YEIVSKFQNQIDNL
-100 SGDGKS
+100 SGSGES
-106 EAEKVNKIVAAVGI
+106 ETEKVNRIIAAI
-120 NEDGSYKIISGNY
+120 DLNDDGSYKIISGNY
-133 VGNAT
+133 VGDAT
-138 SIADAISKLDAA
+138 SIADAISKLDIAV
-150 INTVSGSSVKEAK
+150 NTVGSSSVEEAK

-171 ESIKALDAET
+171 ESIEALDTEV
-181 SAGDGEEFVKIT
+181 SAGDGEVFVKIT

-206 SVEKDATGLK
+206 SVEKDATGLT

-222 DYIFGSV
+222 DYVFGSV
-229 DIPQDQFLKEAIFIS
+229 DIPQDQFLKEVIFIS
-244 AATVDDIAEALTYGQ
+244 AATVEDVAEALNYGQ
-259 SIEHGKPYLKF
+259 RIELGKPYLKF
-270 VWKLEKELKPTYVD
+270 VWKLEGGPKPTYVD

-298 LSDAYS
+298 LSDEYS
-304 GTSFD
+304 GASFD

-328 SIEENIESNKVN
+328 SIEESIESNKVN

-353 GTNIDINIDNDTI
+353 GTSIDINIDNDTI

-503 INFDSSSIDYDT
+503 INFDSSTIDYDT

-568 TLDKAIAD
+568 TLDEAIAD

-587 VFTAFTQENGHVR
+587 VFTAFTQENGHVT

-608 RKLAEYSVVDVT
+608 RKLAGYSVVDVT
-620 NPSGATFKVAEADTL
+620 NPSGATFKVATTDTL

-649 DWTGTTASDQVFTG
+649 DWTGTTTSDQVFTG

-743 TTSAENITNRVIT
+743 TASAENITNRVIT
-756 GYVEG
+756 GYV
-761 TDADVA
+761 
-767 ATDTL
+767 
-772 GQALGKLQKQINSM
+772 
-786 DYTANT
+786 
-792 GNDKIFTY
+792 
-800 IAEADGKLTTSAESI
+800 
-815 TSRVITGYAEG
+815 
-826 ADADVAETD
+826 
-835 TLGVALGKLQGQ
+835 
-847 INAMDKATQAE
+847 
-858 ENSVIYDVTE
+858 
-868 SDGKVS
+868 
-874 ATSKHIVDIKLSGYT
+874 
-889 EGAIASGRVSSGDTL
+889 
-904 GQALGKLQGQVNDL
+904 
-918 DWTGATT
+918 
-925 ANEVFTGITESDGKV
+925 
-940 SATTALTTSRTLSGY
+940 
-955 TVETISDN
+955 
-963 SATASKVAPT
+963 
-973 DTLGKALGKLQ
+973 
-984 GQINAMDLSSGAN
+984 
-997 DNKVMT
+997 
-1003 DLTQKDGQLTPT
+1003 
-1015 YSNVTSRKLD
+1015 
-1025 GYGTTANTKVTAT
+1025 
-1038 QTLGV
+1038 
-1043 ALGNLQGQIDSL
+1043 
-1055 NYTANASTDKVITAI
+1055 
-1070 TQTDGKVEVETQN
+1070 
-1083 ITSRIITGYAE
+1083 E

-1208 VFTYAL
+1208 VFTYVL

-1248 GVVYGNSESVVTA
+1248 GVVSGNSESVVTA
-1261 YTATGGANG
+1261 YTATGDANG
-1270 TAKVLGVNGD
+1270 TAKVLGVNGG

-1338 KLSTGNSTTAIGNV
+1338 ELSTGNSTTATGNV

-1359 DHAITLNKKDFPEVA
+1359 NHAITLNKKNFPEVA
-1374 WKRVSAGGANIDA
+1374 WKRVAAGGTNIDA

-1402 ITLDGDTTNK
+1402 ITLAGDATNK
-1412 KITISHTDT
+1412 RITISHTDT
-1421 SSQSSVDAGSGKFIK
+1421 SSQASVDAGSGKFIK

-1458 TTAANSAK
+1458 TTAVDSAK

>member
-73 PSASGAVANGDTL
+73 PSASGPVANGDTL
-86 YEMVSKFQNQIDDL
+86 YKMVSKFQNQIDDL
-100 SGDGKS
+100 SGNGKS

-120 NEDGSYKIISGNY
+120 NKDGSYKIISGNY
-133 VGNAT
+133 VGDAT

-150 INTVSGSSVKEAK
+150 INTVSGSSLKEAK
-163 EYTDAKIT
+163 EYTDTKIT

-181 SAGDGEEFVKIT
+181 SAGDGKVFVKIT

-244 AATVDDIAEALTYGQ
+244 AATVEDITEALTYGQ
-259 SIEHGKPYLKF
+259 SIELGKPYLKF
-270 VWKLEKELKPTYVD
+270 VWKLEEELKPTYVD

-309 IKSGTSVEDAI
+309 IKSGTSVEDAV
-320 GKVTNELT
+320 GKITKELT

-366 VKNETVAKQGQ
+366 VKNETVAKEGQ

-462 DDANGFAT
+462 DDANGLAT

-520 YKTDNNMQLLDEA
+520 YKTDNNMRLLDEA

-549 TTQDCLLIKDDRTV
+549 TTQDCLLIKDNRTV

-576 LDFED
+576 LDFKD

-620 NPSGATFKVAEADTL
+620 NPSGATFKVATADTL

-649 DWTGTTASDQVFTG
+649 DWTGATTSDQVFTG

-700 IATGDTLGVGL
+700 IAAGDTLGVAL

-743 TTSAENITNRVIT
+743 TTSAENIT
-756 GYVEG
+756 
-761 TDADVA
+761 
-767 ATDTL
+767 
-772 GQALGKLQKQINSM
+772 
-786 DYTANT
+786 
-792 GNDKIFTY
+792 
-800 IAEADGKLTTSAESI
+800 
-815 TSRVITGYAEG
+815 SRVITGYAEG
-826 ADADVAETD
+826 ADADVTETD

-889 EGAIASGRVSSGDTL
+889 EGAIASGKVSSGDTL

-918 DWTGATT
+918 NWTGATT
-925 ANEVFTGITESDGKV
+925 ANEVFTGITEDAGKV

-963 SATASKVAPT
+963 SATASKVAAT

-1025 GYGTTANTKVTAT
+1025 GYGTTANTKVAAT
-1038 QTLGV
+1038 QTLGQ
-1043 ALGNLQGQIDSL
+1043 ALGNLQGQINSL
-1055 NYTANASTDKVITAI
+1055 DYAANASTDKVITAI

-1094 GTDADVAATDTLGQ
+1094 GTDADVTATDTLGQ
-1108 ALGKLQKQINSMDK
+1108 ALGKLQGQINAMDK

-1153 VKITAA
+1153 VKVTAA
-1159 TVNEANVKEAWKL
+1159 TAAEIATLGTNVKEAYKV
-1172 VNNEGTQLGSTIKIY
+1172 VNNQGIQLGDWVKIY
-1187 KDSSL
+1187 KDNSL
-1192 KSVALSGDT
+1192 NSVTLSGDS
-1201 STVGQWL
+1201 STTGQWMI
-1208 VFTYAL
+1208 FNYTYA
-1214 SDGSEDVVA
+1214 DGTTGNTA
-1223 VDVSKFLVQAEF
+1223 VDISKFLVQAEF

-1261 YTATGGANG
+1261 YTATGSANG
-1270 TAKVLGVNGD
+1270 TEKVLGVNGD
-1280 GFYVNNIQTAINAK
+1280 GFYANNIQTAINAK

-1323 KVTAIGQAQLTAQET
+1323 KVTAIGQAKLTSQET
-1338 KLSTGNSTTAIGNV
+1338 ELTTGNSTTAIGNV

-1374 WKRVSAGGANIDA
+1374 WKRVAAGGTNIDA

-1402 ITLDGDTTNK
+1402 ITLAGDTTNK

-1458 TTAANSAK
+1458 TTAADSAK

-1490 NADMIDGKHVAVVS
+1490 NADMIDGKHVAIVS

-1518 A
+1518 S